1 MKKIFR
7 ILLALSSVVC
17 LVSCGGLT
25 NPQIPQS
32 VSIATDAQFK
42 ANMGTASYD
51 LSEKFGSDAL
61 LKKMQD
67 ALGSQVGIYDYNEGN
82 NVLTYMIRYPIY
94 EVPIDI
100 QSYLQNLNLDEILKS
115 SDMGLN
121 FTQEVSIPEVTQTG
135 SQTVQIDVASKI
147 RDSVSENFS
156 TSYTIA
162 VPEGLPSIP
171 GMKQN
176 TSISYILSA
185 AGAEK
190 ITVDSPAQTIEYETG
205 SAICIDISRVDPNV
219 LSDDYK
225 FSLSAAIYAKDD
237 TLKTNKLSSAN
248 VDARDGGKLLL
259 PLDVTGGIPGD
270 FFIAVDG
277 TVEGSHPADTSYAHA
292 YSMKV
297 SLTRET
303 TPTVITGIEK
313 SSADLGIESYT
324 IKDMSVSLAELEGLF
339 KNAEVGE
346 GYLALSAELPAGWQ
360 NLKATAEINING
372 AGLENLAIADVT
384 PSSKV
389 IDKKLDLSAKKID
402 LSLGRN
408 EITVTGSVGF
418 EIFGATIDLR
428 SGDLKIGY
436 EASITKLNS
445 VVIDLNSDKYSV
457 IKEKLNYSL
466 PTDGSKGS
474 VKLPSEMLN
483 YVKSIGFGE
492 LAADGKH
499 YKHKEDGTLSTEET
513 DVSEGFGIK
522 ARFVNTLPL
531 QSEINLTLSSAVF
544 NLTGANAIAISIP
557 GNTGDTYKEETWKA
571 WPSVDF
577 SALDK
582 NVDHYV
588 DMSLTAAFENDELKL
603 KDVVMGTSYKIGFE
617 LESMLY
623 DFDSV
628 VLNTSDLAYSG
639 EQSLE
644 GFDLNTMLGGM
655 GIAEN
660 DIKKLGIPSLPVYF
674 YAQTAADDGS
684 ALGNLLGKIGISG
697 DVSISYDTTTTSAEG
712 IETTETKTVN
722 LLEDANGNVKPIHT
736 VKAVKWPVSGSTID
750 AANCTFI
757 KGDNYSFSFT
767 DANDGGLAQIIS
779 SFPSNLKFKYSIGL
793 TNNGGAS
800 EITVYSSMIP
810 KVGVTEGSATTTES
824 ATSLKI
830 DMAAIL
836 PLSIKIGSDISLDIM
851 ELTDSEWNKTNAQK
865 DLLNR
870 EDASTYQEYVDYI
883 DSLESFTMSYRMNVE
898 EFISGI
904 ELGLSITDEAS
915 GLSKNV
921 PVIGSGQKEM
931 VIKGEE
937 IKRILTTY
945 PFHPSVKLTLPAN
958 TITIKRSAF
967 IKSDDAAETP
977 KIGVNVGLK
986 IKMDGDTPIT
996 VWGGK
1001 K

>member
-1 MKKIFR
+1 MKKNFR

-51 LSEKFGSDAL
+51 LSDKFGSDAL

-67 ALGSQVGIYDYNEGN
+67 ALGSQVGIYDYNKGDD
-82 NVLTYMIRYPIY
+82 VLTYMIRYPIY

-121 FTQEVSIPEVTQTG
+121 FTQEVSIPKVTKTG

-147 RDSVSENFS
+147 KESVSENFS

-171 GMKQN
+171 GKEQN
-176 TSISYILSA
+176 TSISSILSA

-190 ITVDSPAQTIEYETG
+190 IIVDSPAQIIEYETG
-205 SAICIDISRVDPNV
+205 SAICIDISRVDANA

-237 TLKTNKLSSAN
+237 TSKKNALSSAN
-248 VDARDGGKLLL
+248 VDARDGGTLLL

-292 YSMKV
+292 YSMNV
-297 SLTRET
+297 SLTPET

-324 IKDMSVSLAELEGLF
+324 IQDMSVSLAELEGLF

-372 AGLENLAIADVT
+372 AGLENLTIADVT
-384 PSSKV
+384 PSSKL

-402 LSLGRN
+402 LSLGN

-418 EIFGATIDLR
+418 EILGATIDLR
-428 SGDLKIGY
+428 SGNLEIGY

-492 LAADGKH
+492 LAADGNH
-499 YKHKEDGTLSTEET
+499 YKHKEDGTLSTE
-513 DVSEGFGIK
+513 VSEGFGIK

-531 QSEINLTLSSAVF
+531 QSDINLTLSSAVF

-557 GNTGDTYKEETWKA
+557 GNTGDTYEEKTWAA

-582 NVDHYV
+582 TVDHYV

-603 KDVVMGTSYKIGFE
+603 QDVVMGTSYKIGFE

-628 VLNTSDLAYSG
+628 VLNISDIAYSG

-644 GFDLNTMLGGM
+644 GFDLNTMLGEM
-655 GIAEN
+655 GISEG
-660 DIKKLGIPSLPVYF
+660 DIKKLGITSLPVYF
-674 YAQTAADDGS
+674 YAQTPADDKS
-684 ALGNLLGKIGISG
+684 ALGNLLGGIGISG
-697 DVSISYDTTTTSAEG
+697 DVSISYDTTTTSADG

-722 LLEDANGNVKPIHT
+722 LLADADGNVKPIRT
-736 VKAVKWPVSGSTID
+736 VDAVKWPASGSTID
-750 AANCTFI
+750 ASKCTFT

-779 SFPSNLKFKYSIGL
+779 SFPSSLKFTYSIGL
-793 TNNGGAS
+793 TNNGGPS

-810 KVGVTEGSATTTES
+810 KVDVSEGSVTTTES

-870 EDASTYQEYVDYI
+870 EDASTYQEYEDYI

-921 PVIGSGQKEM
+921 SVIGSGQKEM

>member
-1 MKKIFR
+1 MKKNFR

-51 LSEKFGSDAL
+51 LSDKFGSDAL

-82 NVLTYMIRYPIY
+82 DVLTYMIRYPVY

-121 FTQEVSIPEVTQTG
+121 FTQEVSIPKVTKTG

-147 RDSVSENFS
+147 KESVSENFS
-156 TSYTIA
+156 TSYMVA

-171 GMKQN
+171 GMEQN
-176 TSISYILSA
+176 TSISSILRA

-190 ITVDSPAQTIEYETG
+190 ITVDSPAKTIEYETG
-205 SAICIDISRVDPNV
+205 SAICIDISRVDYNA

-237 TLKTNKLSSAN
+237 TSKTKALSSAN
-248 VDARDGGKLLL
+248 VDARDGGTLLL

-270 FFIAVDG
+270 FFIFVDG

-297 SLTRET
+297 SLTPET

-324 IKDMSVSLAELEGLF
+324 IQDMSVSLAELEGLF

-346 GYLALSAELPAGWQ
+346 GYLAVSAELPAGWQ
-360 NLKATAEINING
+360 NLTATAEINIDG
-372 AGLENLAIADVT
+372 AGLENLEIADVT
-384 PSSKV
+384 PSSKF
-389 IDKKLDLSAKKID
+389 IDKKLDLRAKKID
-402 LSLGRN
+402 LSLGN

-418 EIFGATIDLR
+418 EILGATIDLR

-436 EASITKLNS
+436 EASITKLNF
-445 VVIDLNSDKYSV
+445 VVIDLNSGKYSV

-466 PTDGSKGS
+466 PTDGSTGS

-492 LAADGKH
+492 LVDGRH
-499 YKHKEDGTLSTEET
+499 YKHKEDGKLSTEET
-513 DVSEGFGIK
+513 DVSEGLGIK

-531 QSEINLTLSSAVF
+531 QSDINLTLSSTVF

-557 GNTGDTYKEETWKA
+557 GNTGDTYEEKTWAA

-582 NVDHYV
+582 TVDHYV

-603 KDVVMGTSYKIGFE
+603 QDVVMGTSYKIGFE

-628 VLNTSDLAYSG
+628 VLNISDIAYSG

-644 GFDLNTMLGGM
+644 GFDLNTMLGEM
-655 GIAEN
+655 GISEG
-660 DIKKLGIPSLPVYF
+660 DIKKLGITSLPVYF
-674 YAQTAADDGS
+674 YAQTPADDKS
-684 ALGNLLGKIGISG
+684 ALGNLLGGIGISG
-697 DVSISYDTTTTSAEG
+697 DVSISYDTTTTSADG

-722 LLEDANGNVKPIHT
+722 LLADADGNVKPIRT
-736 VKAVKWPVSGSTID
+736 VDAVKWPASGSTID
-750 AANCTFI
+750 ASKCTFT
-757 KGDNYSFSFT
+757 KDGNYSFSFT
-767 DANDGGLAQIIS
+767 DANEGGLAQIIS
-779 SFPSNLKFKYSIGL
+779 SFPSNLKFTYSIGL

-851 ELTDSEWNKTNAQK
+851 ELTDSEWSTTNAQK

-870 EDASTYQEYVDYI
+870 DGASTYQEYVDYI

-921 PVIGSGQKEM
+921 SVIGSGQKEM
-931 VIKGEE
+931 VIKGDE
-937 IKRILTTY
+937 IKSILTTY
-945 PFHPSVKLTLPAN
+945 PFHPSVKLELPAN

>member
-1 MKKIFR
+1 MKKNFR

-82 NVLTYMIRYPIY
+82 DVLTYMIRYPIY

-147 RDSVSENFS
+147 RESVSENFS

-162 VPEGLPSIP
+162 VPEGRPSIP

-176 TSISYILSA
+176 TSISSILSA

-205 SAICIDISRVDPNV
+205 SAICIDINRFDANA

-237 TLKTNKLSSAN
+237 TSKTNKLSSAN

-297 SLTRET
+297 SLTPET

-346 GYLALSAELPAGWQ
+346 GYLALSAELPAGWK
-360 NLKATAEINING
+360 NLKATAKINING

-384 PSSKV
+384 PPLKF
-389 IDKKLDLSAKKID
+389 IDKKLDLRAKKID
-402 LSLGRN
+402 LSLGK
-408 EITVTGSVGF
+408 EITVTGSVDF

-428 SGDLKIGY
+428 SGDLEIGY

-492 LAADGKH
+492 LAADGNH
-499 YKHKEDGTLSTEET
+499 YKHKEDGTLSTE
-513 DVSEGFGIK
+513 VSEGFGIK

-531 QSEINLTLSSAVF
+531 QSDINLTLSSAVF

-582 NVDHYV
+582 TVDHYV

-660 DIKKLGIPSLPVYF
+660 DIKKLRIPSLPVYF
-674 YAQTAADDGS
+674 YAQTPADDGS

-712 IETTETKTVN
+712 VETKETKTVN
-722 LLEDANGNVKPIHT
+722 LFADANGNVKPIKT

-750 AANCTFI
+750 AAKCTFTED
-757 KGDNYSFSFT
+757 GNYSFSFT
-767 DANDGGLAQIIS
+767 DADNGGLAKIIS
-779 SFPSNLKFKYSIGL
+779 NFPSNLKFTYSIGL
-793 TNNGGAS
+793 TNDGGDP

-810 KVGVTEGSATTTES
+810 KVGVTEGSVTTTES

-836 PLSIKIGSDISLDIM
+836 PLSIKIGSNISLDIM
-851 ELTDSEWNKTNAQK
+851 ELTDSEWSTTNAQK

-870 EDASTYQEYVDYI
+870 DGASTYQEYVDYI

-921 PVIGSGQKEM
+921 SVIGSGQKEM
-931 VIKGEE
+931 VIKGDE
-937 IKRILTTY
+937 IKSILTTY
-945 PFHPSVKLTLPAN
+945 PFHPSVKLELPAN

>member
-1 MKKIFR
+1 MKKNFR

-61 LKKMQD
+61 LKKMQE

-82 NVLTYMIRYPIY
+82 DVLTYMIRYPVY

-121 FTQEVSIPEVTQTG
+121 FTQEVSIPEVTKTG

-147 RDSVSENFS
+147 KESVSENFS
-156 TSYTIA
+156 TSYMVA
-162 VPEGLPSIP
+162 VPEGRPSIP
-171 GMKQN
+171 GMEQN
-176 TSISYILSA
+176 TSISSILRA

-205 SAICIDISRVDPNV
+205 SAICIDINRVDAKA

-237 TLKTNKLSSAN
+237 TSKTNALSSAN

-297 SLTRET
+297 SLTHET

-346 GYLALSAELPAGWQ
+346 GYLAVSAELPAGWK
-360 NLKATAEINING
+360 NLKATAKINING
-372 AGLENLAIADVT
+372 AGLENLAIADVKS
-384 PSSKV
+384 SSKF
-389 IDKKLDLSAKKID
+389 IDKKLDLRAKKID
-402 LSLGRN
+402 LSLGK
-408 EITVTGSVGF
+408 EITVTGSVDF

-428 SGDLKIGY
+428 SGDLEIGY

-499 YKHKEDGTLSTEET
+499 YKHKEDGTLSTE
-513 DVSEGFGIK
+513 VSEGFGIK

-531 QSEINLTLSSAVF
+531 QSDINLTLSSTVF

-557 GNTGDTYKEETWKA
+557 GNTGDTYEEKTWAA

-582 NVDHYV
+582 TVDHYV

-628 VLNTSDLAYSG
+628 VLNISDLAYSG

-644 GFDLNTMLGGM
+644 GFDLNTMLGEM
-655 GIAEN
+655 GISEG
-660 DIKKLGIPSLPVYF
+660 DIKKLGITSLPVYF
-674 YAQTAADDGS
+674 YAQTPADDKS
-684 ALGNLLGKIGISG
+684 ALGNLLGGIGISG
-697 DVSISYDTTTTSAEG
+697 DVSISYDTTTTSADG

-722 LLEDANGNVKPIHT
+722 LLADADGNVKPIHT
-736 VKAVKWPVSGSTID
+736 VKAVKWPASGSTID
-750 AANCTFI
+750 ASKCTFT
-757 KGDNYSFSFT
+757 KDGNYSFSFT

-779 SFPSNLKFKYSIGL
+779 SFPSNLKFTYSIGL

-810 KVGVTEGSATTTES
+810 KVGVTEGSVTTTES

-870 EDASTYQEYVDYI
+870 EDASTYQEYEDYI

-921 PVIGSGQKEM
+921 SVIGSGQKEM

-937 IKRILTTY
+937 IKNILTTY

-958 TITIKRSAF
+958 TIKIKRSAF

>member
-51 LSEKFGSDAL
+51 LSDKFGSDAL

-121 FTQEVSIPEVTQTG
+121 FTQEVSIPKVTQTG

-147 RDSVSENFS
+147 RESVSENFS

-171 GMKQN
+171 GKEQN
-176 TSISYILSA
+176 TSISSILSA

-190 ITVDSPAQTIEYETG
+190 ITVDSPAQTIEYETE
-205 SAICIDISRVDPNV
+205 SAICIDIYRVDANA

-237 TLKTNKLSSAN
+237 TSKTNALSFAN

-270 FFIAVDG
+270 FFIFVDG
-277 TVEGSHPADTSYAHA
+277 TVEGSHPTDASYAHA
-292 YSMKV
+292 YSMNV
-297 SLTRET
+297 SLTPET

-324 IKDMSVSLAELEGLF
+324 IQDMSVSLAELEGLF

-372 AGLENLAIADVT
+372 AGLENLTIADVT
-384 PSSKV
+384 PSSKL
-389 IDKKLDLSAKKID
+389 IDKKLDLRAKKID
-402 LSLGRN
+402 LSLGN

-428 SGDLKIGY
+428 SGDLEIGY

-445 VVIDLNSDKYSV
+445 VVIDLNSGKYSV

-466 PTDGSKGS
+466 PTDGSTGS

-492 LAADGKH
+492 LVDGRH
-499 YKHKEDGTLSTEET
+499 YKHKEDDTLSTE
-513 DVSEGFGIK
+513 VSEGFGIK

-531 QSEINLTLSSAVF
+531 QSNINLTLSSTVF

-557 GNTGDTYKEETWKA
+557 GNTGDTYQEKTWAA

-582 NVDHYV
+582 TVDHYV

-603 KDVVMGTSYKIGFE
+603 QDVVMGTSYKIGFE

-628 VLNTSDLAYSG
+628 VLNTSDIAYSG

-644 GFDLNTMLGGM
+644 GFDLNNMLGGM
-655 GIAEN
+655 GIAEE

-674 YAQTAADDGS
+674 YAQTPADDGS

-712 IETTETKTVN
+712 VETKETKTVN
-722 LLEDANGNVKPIHT
+722 LFADADGKPIHT
-736 VKAVKWPVSGSTID
+736 VKAVKWPASGSTID
-750 AANCTFI
+750 ASKCTFTED
-757 KGDNYSFSFT
+757 GNYSFSFT
-767 DANDGGLAQIIS
+767 DANNGGLAQIIS

-810 KVGVTEGSATTTES
+810 KVGVTEGSVTTTES

-851 ELTDSEWNKTNAQK
+851 KLTDSEWSTTNAQK

-904 ELGLSITDEAS
+904 ELDLSITDEAS
-915 GLSKNV
+915 GLEKNV
-921 PVIGSGQKEM
+921 SVIGSGQKEM
-931 VIKGEE
+931 VIKGDE
-937 IKRILTTY
+937 IKSILTTY
-945 PFHPSVKLTLPAN
+945 PFHPSVKLELPKN

>member
-1 MKKIFR
+1 MKKNFR

-51 LSEKFGSDAL
+51 LSDKFGSDAL

-67 ALGSQVGIYDYNEGN
+67 ALGSQVGIYDYNKGDD
-82 NVLTYMIRYPIY
+82 VLTYMIRYPIY

-121 FTQEVSIPEVTQTG
+121 FTQEVSIPKVTKTG

-147 RDSVSENFS
+147 KESVSENFS
-156 TSYTIA
+156 TSYMVS
-162 VPEGLPSIP
+162 VPEGSIP
-171 GMKQN
+171 GMEQN
-176 TSISYILSA
+176 TSISSILSA

-205 SAICIDISRVDPNV
+205 SAICIDISRVDYNV

-237 TLKTNKLSSAN
+237 TSKTKALSSAN
-248 VDARDGGKLLL
+248 VDARDGGTLLL

-270 FFIAVDG
+270 FFIFVDG

-297 SLTRET
+297 SLTPET

-324 IKDMSVSLAELEGLF
+324 IQDMSVSLAELEGLF

-346 GYLALSAELPAGWQ
+346 GYLALSAELPAGWK
-360 NLKATAEINING
+360 NLKATAKINING

-384 PSSKV
+384 PPLKF

-402 LSLGRN
+402 LSLGN

-418 EIFGATIDLR
+418 EILGATIDLR
-428 SGDLKIGY
+428 SGNLEIGY

-492 LAADGKH
+492 LAADGNH
-499 YKHKEDGTLSTEET
+499 YKHKEDGTLSTE
-513 DVSEGFGIK
+513 VSEGFGIK

-531 QSEINLTLSSAVF
+531 QSDINLTLSSAVF

-557 GNTGDTYKEETWKA
+557 GNTGDTYEEKTWAA

-582 NVDHYV
+582 TVDHYV

-603 KDVVMGTSYKIGFE
+603 QDVVMGTSYKIGFE

-639 EQSLE
+639 EQSLD
-644 GFDLNTMLGGM
+644 GFDLNNMLGGM
-655 GIAEN
+655 GIAKD
-660 DIKKLGIPSLPVYF
+660 DIKKLRIPSLPVYF
-674 YAQTAADDGS
+674 YAQTPADDGS

-712 IETTETKTVN
+712 VETKETKTVN
-722 LLEDANGNVKPIHT
+722 LFADANGNVKPIHT
-736 VKAVKWPVSGSTID
+736 VKAVKWPASGSTID
-750 AANCTFI
+750 AAKCTFTED
-757 KGDNYSFSFT
+757 GNYSFSFT
-767 DANDGGLAQIIS
+767 DANNGGLAKIIS
-779 SFPSNLKFKYSIGL
+779 NFPSNLKFTYSIGL
-793 TNNGGAS
+793 TNDGGDP

-810 KVGVTEGSATTTES
+810 KVGVTEGSVTTTES

-870 EDASTYQEYVDYI
+870 DDASTYQEYVDYI

-921 PVIGSGQKEM
+921 SVIGSGQKEM

-937 IKRILTTY
+937 IKSILTTY

-958 TITIKRSAF
+958 TIKIKRSAF

>member
-1 MKKIFR
+1 MKKNFR

-82 NVLTYMIRYPIY
+82 DVLTYMIRYPIY

-176 TSISYILSA
+176 TSISSILSA

-205 SAICIDISRVDPNV
+205 SAICIDISRVDYNA

-237 TLKTNKLSSAN
+237 TSKTKALSSAN
-248 VDARDGGKLLL
+248 VDARDGGTLLL

-270 FFIAVDG
+270 FFIFVDG

-297 SLTRET
+297 SLTPET

-324 IKDMSVSLAELEGLF
+324 IQDMSVSLAELEGLF

-346 GYLALSAELPAGWQ
+346 GYLALSAELPAGWK
-360 NLKATAEINING
+360 NLKATAKINING
-372 AGLENLAIADVT
+372 AGLENLEIADVT
-384 PSSKV
+384 PPLKF
-389 IDKKLDLSAKKID
+389 IDKKLDLRAKKID
-402 LSLGRN
+402 LSLGK

-418 EIFGATIDLR
+418 EILGATIDLC
-428 SGDLKIGY
+428 SGDLEIGY

-492 LAADGKH
+492 LAADGNH
-499 YKHKEDGTLSTEET
+499 YKHKEDGTLSTE
-513 DVSEGFGIK
+513 VSEGFGIK

-531 QSEINLTLSSAVF
+531 QSDINLTLSSAVF

-582 NVDHYV
+582 TVDHYV

-660 DIKKLGIPSLPVYF
+660 DIKKLRIPSLPVYF
-674 YAQTAADDGS
+674 YAQTPADDGS

-750 AANCTFI
+750 AANCTFT
-757 KGDNYSFSFT
+757 KDDNYSFSFT
-767 DANDGGLAQIIS
+767 DANEGGLAQIIS

-870 EDASTYQEYVDYI
+870 EDASTYQEYEDYI

>member
-1 MKKIFR
+1 MKKNFR

-67 ALGSQVGIYDYNEGN
+67 ALGSQVGIYDYNEGKD
-82 NVLTYMIRYPIY
+82 VLTYMIRYPIY

-147 RDSVSENFS
+147 RESVSENFS

-162 VPEGLPSIP
+162 VPEGLPSIS

-176 TSISYILSA
+176 TSISSILSA

-205 SAICIDISRVDPNV
+205 SAICIDINRFDANA

-237 TLKTNKLSSAN
+237 TSKTNKLSSAN

-297 SLTRET
+297 SLTPET

-324 IKDMSVSLAELEGLF
+324 IQDMSVSLAELEGLF

-346 GYLALSAELPAGWQ
+346 GYLAVSAELPAGWQ
-360 NLKATAEINING
+360 NLTATAEINIDG
-372 AGLENLAIADVT
+372 AGLENLAIADVK
-384 PSSKV
+384 PSSKF

-402 LSLGRN
+402 LSLGN

-418 EIFGATIDLR
+418 EILGATIDLR
-428 SGDLKIGY
+428 SGNLEIGY

-474 VKLPSEMLN
+474 VKLPLQMLN

-492 LAADGKH
+492 LAADGNH
-499 YKHKEDGTLSTEET
+499 YKHKEDGTLSTDET

-531 QSEINLTLSSAVF
+531 QSDINLTLSSTVF

-557 GNTGDTYKEETWKA
+557 GNTGDTYEEKTWAA

-582 NVDHYV
+582 TVDHYV

-628 VLNTSDLAYSG
+628 VLNISDLAYSG
-639 EQSLE
+639 EQSLK
-644 GFDLNTMLGGM
+644 GFDLNNMLGGM
-655 GIAEN
+655 GIAEE

-674 YAQTAADDGS
+674 YAQTPADDGS

-712 IETTETKTVN
+712 VETKTVN
-722 LLEDANGNVKPIHT
+722 LLADADGKPIHT
-736 VKAVKWPVSGSTID
+736 VKAVKWPASGSTID
-750 AANCTFI
+750 ASKCTFTED
-757 KGDNYSFSFT
+757 GNYSFSFT
-767 DANDGGLAQIIS
+767 DANNGGLAQIIS

-810 KVGVTEGSATTTES
+810 KVGVTEGSVTTTES

-836 PLSIKIGSDISLDIM
+836 PLSIKIGNDISLDIM

-870 EDASTYQEYVDYI
+870 EDASTYQEYEDYI

-904 ELGLSITDEAS
+904 ELDLSITDEAS
-915 GLSKNV
+915 GLEKNV

-937 IKRILTTY
+937 IKSILTTY

>member
-1 MKKIFR
+1 MKKNFR

-67 ALGSQVGIYDYNEGN
+67 ALGSQVGIYDYNESN
-82 NVLTYMIRYPIY
+82 DVLTYMIRYPIY

-147 RDSVSENFS
+147 RESVSENFS

-171 GMKQN
+171 GKEQN
-176 TSISYILSA
+176 TSISSILSA

-205 SAICIDISRVDPNV
+205 SAICIDISRVDYNA

-237 TLKTNKLSSAN
+237 TSKTKALSSAN

-270 FFIAVDG
+270 FFIFVDG

-297 SLTRET
+297 SLTPET

-324 IKDMSVSLAELEGLF
+324 IQDMSVSLAELEGLF

-346 GYLALSAELPAGWQ
+346 GYLAVSAELPAGWQ
-360 NLKATAEINING
+360 NLTATAEINIDG
-372 AGLENLAIADVT
+372 AGLENLEIADVT
-384 PSSKV
+384 PSSKF
-389 IDKKLDLSAKKID
+389 IDKKLGLSTKKID
-402 LSLGRN
+402 LSLGN

-418 EIFGATIDLR
+418 EILGATIDLR
-428 SGDLKIGY
+428 SGNLEIGY

-492 LAADGKH
+492 LAADGNH
-499 YKHKEDGTLSTEET
+499 YKHKEDGTLSTE
-513 DVSEGFGIK
+513 VSEGFGIK

-531 QSEINLTLSSAVF
+531 QSDINLTLSSTVF

-557 GNTGDTYKEETWKA
+557 GNTGDTYKEETWAA

-582 NVDHYV
+582 TVDHYV

-628 VLNTSDLAYSG
+628 VLNISDLAYSG

-655 GIAEN
+655 GIAE
-660 DIKKLGIPSLPVYF
+660 DGIKKLGITSLPVYF
-674 YAQTAADDGS
+674 YAQTPENDSS
-684 ALGNLLGKIGISG
+684 ALGKLLGGIGISG
-697 DVSISYDTTTTSAEG
+697 DVSISYDTTTTSADG
-712 IETTETKTVN
+712 KETTETKTVN
-722 LLEDANGNVKPIHT
+722 LLADADGNVKPIRT
-736 VKAVKWPVSGSTID
+736 VDAVKWPASGSTID
-750 AANCTFI
+750 ASKCTFTED
-757 KGDNYSFSFT
+757 GNYSFSFT
-767 DANDGGLAQIIS
+767 DADNGGLAKIIS
-779 SFPSNLKFKYSIGL
+779 NFPSNLKFTYSIGL
-793 TNNGGAS
+793 TNDGGDP

-810 KVGVTEGSATTTES
+810 KVGVTEGSVTTTES

-836 PLSIKIGSDISLDIM
+836 PLSIKIGNDISLDIM

-870 EDASTYQEYVDYI
+870 EDASTYQEYEDYI

-945 PFHPSVKLTLPAN
+945 PFHPSVKLELPAN

>member
-1 MKKIFR
+1 MKKNFR

-51 LSEKFGSDAL
+51 LSDKFGSDAL

-67 ALGSQVGIYDYNEGN
+67 ALGSQVGIYDYNEEGN
-82 NVLTYMIRYPIY
+82 DVLTYMIRYPVY

-121 FTQEVSIPEVTQTG
+121 FTQEVSIPKVTKTG

-147 RDSVSENFS
+147 KESVSENFS
-156 TSYTIA
+156 TSYMVA

-171 GMKQN
+171 GMEQN
-176 TSISYILSA
+176 TSISSILRA

-205 SAICIDISRVDPNV
+205 SAICIDISRVDYNV

-237 TLKTNKLSSAN
+237 TSKTKALSSAN
-248 VDARDGGKLLL
+248 VDARDGGTLLL

-270 FFIAVDG
+270 FFIFVDG

-297 SLTRET
+297 SLTPET

-324 IKDMSVSLAELEGLF
+324 IQDMSVSLAELEGLF

-346 GYLALSAELPAGWQ
+346 GYLAVSAELPAGWQ
-360 NLKATAEINING
+360 NLTATAEINIDG
-372 AGLENLAIADVT
+372 AGLENLEIADVK
-384 PSSKV
+384 PSSKF
-389 IDKKLDLSAKKID
+389 IDKKLDLRAKKID
-402 LSLGRN
+402 LSLGN

-418 EIFGATIDLR
+418 EILGATIDLR
-428 SGDLKIGY
+428 SGNLEIGY

-474 VKLPSEMLN
+474 VKLPLQMLN

-492 LAADGKH
+492 LAADGNH
-499 YKHKEDGTLSTEET
+499 YKHKEDGTLSTDET

-531 QSEINLTLSSAVF
+531 QSDINLTLSSTVF

-557 GNTGDTYKEETWKA
+557 GNTGDTYEEKTWAA

-582 NVDHYV
+582 TVDHYV

-603 KDVVMGTSYKIGFE
+603 QDVVMGTSYKIGFE

-628 VLNTSDLAYSG
+628 VLNISDIAYSG

-644 GFDLNTMLGGM
+644 GFDLNTMLGEM
-655 GIAEN
+655 GISEG
-660 DIKKLGIPSLPVYF
+660 DIKKLGITSLPVYF
-674 YAQTAADDGS
+674 YAQTPENDSS
-684 ALGNLLGKIGISG
+684 ALGKLLGGIGISG
-697 DVSISYDTTTTSAEG
+697 DVSISYDTTTTSADG
-712 IETTETKTVN
+712 IETKKTETVN
-722 LLEDANGNVKPIHT
+722 LLADADGNVKPIHT

-750 AANCTFI
+750 AAKCTFTED
-757 KGDNYSFSFT
+757 GNYSFSFT
-767 DANDGGLAQIIS
+767 DADNGGLAKIIS
-779 SFPSNLKFKYSIGL
+779 NFPSNLKFTYSIGL
-793 TNNGGAS
+793 TNDGGDP

-810 KVGVTEGSATTTES
+810 KVGVTEGSVTTTES
-824 ATSLKI
+824 ATSLRI

-836 PLSIKIGSDISLDIM
+836 PLSIKIGSNISLDIM

-937 IKRILTTY
+937 IKNILTTY
-945 PFHPSVKLTLPAN
+945 PFHPSVKLELPAN

>member
-51 LSEKFGSDAL
+51 LSDKFGSDAL

-82 NVLTYMIRYPIY
+82 NVLTYMIRYPVY

-147 RDSVSENFS
+147 RESVSENFS

-171 GMKQN
+171 GMEQN
-176 TSISYILSA
+176 TSISSILSA

-190 ITVDSPAQTIEYETG
+190 IIVDSPAQIIEYETG
-205 SAICIDISRVDPNV
+205 SAICIDISRVDANA

-237 TLKTNKLSSAN
+237 TSKTNKLSSAN

-277 TVEGSHPADTSYAHA
+277 TVEGSHPADTSYVHA
-292 YSMKV
+292 YSMNV
-297 SLTRET
+297 SLTPET

-346 GYLALSAELPAGWQ
+346 GYLALSAELPAGWK

-384 PSSKV
+384 PPLKF
-389 IDKKLDLSAKKID
+389 IDKKLDLRAKKID
-402 LSLGRN
+402 LSLGK

-418 EIFGATIDLR
+418 EILGATIDLR
-428 SGDLKIGY
+428 SGNLEIGY

-531 QSEINLTLSSAVF
+531 QSDINLTLSSAVF

-582 NVDHYV
+582 TVDHYV

-628 VLNTSDLAYSG
+628 VLNTSDIAYSG

-660 DIKKLGIPSLPVYF
+660 DIKKLRIPSLPVYF
-674 YAQTAADDGS
+674 YAQTPAVDGS
-684 ALGNLLGKIGISG
+684 ALGKLLGGIGISG
-697 DVSISYDTTTTSAEG
+697 DVSISYDTTTTSADG
-712 IETTETKTVN
+712 KETTETKTVN
-722 LLEDANGNVKPIHT
+722 LLADANGNVEPIYT

-750 AANCTFI
+750 AAKCTFTED
-757 KGDNYSFSFT
+757 GNYSFSFT
-767 DANDGGLAQIIS
+767 DADNGGLAKIIS
-779 SFPSNLKFKYSIGL
+779 SFPSNLKFTYSIGL
-793 TNNGGAS
+793 TNDGGDP

-810 KVGVTEGSATTTES
+810 KVGVTEGSVTTTES

-836 PLSIKIGSDISLDIM
+836 PLSIKIGSNISLDIM
-851 ELTDSEWNKTNAQK
+851 ELTDSEWSTTNAQK

-870 EDASTYQEYVDYI
+870 DGASTYQEYVDYI

-945 PFHPSVKLTLPAN
+945 PFHPSVKLELPAN

>member
-1 MKKIFR
+1 MKKNFR

-82 NVLTYMIRYPIY
+82 DVLTYMIRYPIY

-162 VPEGLPSIP
+162 VPEGRPSIP

-176 TSISYILSA
+176 TSISSILSA

-205 SAICIDISRVDPNV
+205 SAICIDINRFDANA

-237 TLKTNKLSSAN
+237 TSKTNKLSSAN

-297 SLTRET
+297 SLTPET

-346 GYLALSAELPAGWQ
+346 GYLALSAELPAGWK
-360 NLKATAEINING
+360 NLKATAKINING

-384 PSSKV
+384 PPLKF
-389 IDKKLDLSAKKID
+389 IDKKLDLRAKKID
-402 LSLGRN
+402 LSLGK
-408 EITVTGSVGF
+408 EITVTGSVDF

-428 SGDLKIGY
+428 SGDLEIGY

-492 LAADGKH
+492 LAADGNH
-499 YKHKEDGTLSTEET
+499 YKHKEDGTLSTE
-513 DVSEGFGIK
+513 VSEGFGIK

-531 QSEINLTLSSAVF
+531 QSDINLTLSSAVF

-582 NVDHYV
+582 TVDHYV

-655 GIAEN
+655 GIAE
-660 DIKKLGIPSLPVYF
+660 DGIKKLGITSLPVYF
-674 YAQTAADDGS
+674 YAQTPADDGS
-684 ALGNLLGKIGISG
+684 ALGNLLGKIEISG
-697 DVSISYDTTTTSAEG
+697 DVSISYDTTTTSADG
-712 IETTETKTVN
+712 KETTETKTVN
-722 LLEDANGNVKPIHT
+722 LLKDADGNVKPIRT
-736 VKAVKWPVSGSTID
+736 VDAVKWPASGATID
-750 AANCTFI
+750 ASKCTFT
-757 KGDNYSFSFT
+757 KDDNYSFSFT
-767 DANDGGLAQIIS
+767 DANEGGLAQIIS
-779 SFPSNLKFKYSIGL
+779 SFPSNLKFTYSIGL

-810 KVGVTEGSATTTES
+810 KVDVSEGSVTTTES

-931 VIKGEE
+931 VIKGDE
-937 IKRILTTY
+937 IKSILTTY
-945 PFHPSVKLTLPAN
+945 PFHPSVKLELPAN

>member
-51 LSEKFGSDAL
+51 LSDKFGSDAL

-147 RDSVSENFS
+147 RESVSENFS

-171 GMKQN
+171 GKEQN
-176 TSISYILSA
+176 TSISSILSA

-190 ITVDSPAQTIEYETG
+190 IIVDSPAQIIEYETG
-205 SAICIDISRVDPNV
+205 SAICIDISRVDANA

-237 TLKTNKLSSAN
+237 TSKKNALSSAN
-248 VDARDGGKLLL
+248 VDARDGGTLLL

-292 YSMKV
+292 YSMNV
-297 SLTRET
+297 SLTPET

-324 IKDMSVSLAELEGLF
+324 IQDMSVSLAELEGLF

-360 NLKATAEINING
+360 NLKATAKINING
-372 AGLENLAIADVT
+372 AGLENLAIADVK
-384 PSSKV
+384 PSSKF

-402 LSLGRN
+402 LSLGK

-418 EIFGATIDLR
+418 DILGATIDLR
-428 SGDLKIGY
+428 SGNLEIGY

-445 VVIDLNSDKYSV
+445 VVIDLNSGKYSV

-474 VKLPSEMLN
+474 VKLPSQMLN

-492 LAADGKH
+492 LAADGRH
-499 YKHKEDGTLSTEET
+499 YKHKEDGKLST
-513 DVSEGFGIK
+513 DVSEGLGIK

-531 QSEINLTLSSAVF
+531 QSAINLTLSSTVF
-544 NLTGANAIAISIP
+544 NLTGANAIEISIP
-557 GNTGDTYKEETWKA
+557 GNTGDTYEEKTWAA

-582 NVDHYV
+582 TVDHYV

-603 KDVVMGTSYKIGFE
+603 QDVVMGTSYKIGFE

-628 VLNTSDLAYSG
+628 VLNTSDIAYSG

-655 GIAEN
+655 GIAKE
-660 DIKKLGIPSLPVYF
+660 DIKKLGITSLPVYF
-674 YAQTAADDGS
+674 YAQTPADDGS
-684 ALGNLLGKIGISG
+684 ALGNLLGGIGISG
-697 DVSISYDTTTTSAEG
+697 EVSISYDTTTTSADG
-712 IETTETKTVN
+712 IETKKTETVN
-722 LLEDANGNVKPIHT
+722 LLADADGNVKPIHT

-750 AANCTFI
+750 AASCTFI
-757 KGDNYSFSFT
+757 KKDNYSFSFT
-767 DANDGGLAQIIS
+767 DADDGGLAQIIS
-779 SFPSNLKFKYSIGL
+779 SFPSNLKFTYSIGL
-793 TNNGGAS
+793 TNTGGAS

-810 KVGVTEGSATTTES
+810 KVGVTEGSVTTTES

-904 ELGLSITDEAS
+904 ELGLNITDKAS
-915 GLSKNV
+915 RLSKNV

-937 IKRILTTY
+937 IKSILTTY

>member
-51 LSEKFGSDAL
+51 LSDKFGSDAL

-67 ALGSQVGIYDYNEGN
+67 ALGSQVGIYDYNEGKD
-82 NVLTYMIRYPIY
+82 VLTYMIRYPIY

-147 RDSVSENFS
+147 RESVSENFS

-162 VPEGLPSIP
+162 VPEGLPSTP

-176 TSISYILSA
+176 TSISSILSA

-205 SAICIDISRVDPNV
+205 SAICIDINRFDAYA

-237 TLKTNKLSSAN
+237 TSKTNKLSSAN

-297 SLTRET
+297 SLTPET

-346 GYLALSAELPAGWQ
+346 GYLALSAELPAGWK
-360 NLKATAEINING
+360 NLKATAKINING
-372 AGLENLAIADVT
+372 AGLENLEIADVT
-384 PSSKV
+384 PPLKF
-389 IDKKLDLSAKKID
+389 IDKKLDLRAKKID
-402 LSLGRN
+402 LSLGK

-418 EIFGATIDLR
+418 EILGATIDLR
-428 SGDLKIGY
+428 SGDLEIGY

-466 PTDGSKGS
+466 PTDGSTGS

-655 GIAEN
+655 GIAKD
-660 DIKKLGIPSLPVYF
+660 DIKKLRIPSLPVYF
-674 YAQTAADDGS
+674 YAQTPADDGS

-736 VKAVKWPVSGSTID
+736 VKAVKWPASGSTID
-750 AANCTFI
+750 ASKCTFT
-757 KGDNYSFSFT
+757 KDGNYSFSFT

-779 SFPSNLKFKYSIGL
+779 SFPSNLKFTYSIGL
-793 TNNGGAS
+793 TNTGGAS

-810 KVGVTEGSATTTES
+810 KVGVTEGSVTTTES

-945 PFHPSVKLTLPAN
+945 PFHPSVKLELPAN

>member
-51 LSEKFGSDAL
+51 LSDKFGSDAL

-147 RDSVSENFS
+147 RESVSENFS

-171 GMKQN
+171 GKEQN
-176 TSISYILSA
+176 TSISSILSA

-205 SAICIDISRVDPNV
+205 SAICIDINRVDANA

-237 TLKTNKLSSAN
+237 TSKTNKLSSAN

-277 TVEGSHPADTSYAHA
+277 TVEGSHPTDASYAHA

-297 SLTRET
+297 SLTHET

-346 GYLALSAELPAGWQ
+346 GYLALSAELPAGWK
-360 NLKATAEINING
+360 NLKATAKINING
-372 AGLENLAIADVT
+372 AGLENLTIADVT
-384 PSSKV
+384 PSSKL
-389 IDKKLDLSAKKID
+389 IDKKLDLRAKKID
-402 LSLGRN
+402 LSLGN

-445 VVIDLNSDKYSV
+445 VVIDLNSGKYSV

-492 LAADGKH
+492 LAADGNH
-499 YKHKEDGTLSTEET
+499 YKHKEDGTLSTE
-513 DVSEGFGIK
+513 VSEGFGIK

-531 QSEINLTLSSAVF
+531 QSNINLTLSSTVF

-557 GNTGDTYKEETWKA
+557 GNTGDTYQEKTWAA

-582 NVDHYV
+582 TVDHYV

-628 VLNTSDLAYSG
+628 VLNTSDIAYSG

-644 GFDLNTMLGGM
+644 GFDLNNMLGGM
-655 GIAEN
+655 GIAEE

-674 YAQTAADDGS
+674 YAQTPADDGS

-712 IETTETKTVN
+712 VETKTVN
-722 LLEDANGNVKPIHT
+722 LLADADGKPIHT
-736 VKAVKWPVSGSTID
+736 VKAVKWPASGSTID
-750 AANCTFI
+750 ASKCTFTED
-757 KGDNYSFSFT
+757 GNYSFSFT
-767 DANDGGLAQIIS
+767 DANNGGLAQIIS

-810 KVGVTEGSATTTES
+810 KVGVTEGSVTTTES

-945 PFHPSVKLTLPAN
+945 PFHPSVKLELPAN

>member
-1 MKKIFR
+1 MKKNFR

-67 ALGSQVGIYDYNEGN
+67 ALGSQVGIYDYNEGKD
-82 NVLTYMIRYPIY
+82 VLTYMIRYPIY

-147 RDSVSENFS
+147 RESVSENFS

-162 VPEGLPSIP
+162 VPEGLPSSP

-176 TSISYILSA
+176 TSISSILSA

-205 SAICIDISRVDPNV
+205 SAICIDINRFDTNA

-237 TLKTNKLSSAN
+237 TSKTNKLSSAN

-297 SLTRET
+297 SLTPET

-346 GYLALSAELPAGWQ
+346 GYLALSAELPAGWK
-360 NLKATAEINING
+360 NLKATAKINING
-372 AGLENLAIADVT
+372 AGLENLEIADVT
-384 PSSKV
+384 PPLKF
-389 IDKKLDLSAKKID
+389 IDKKLDLRAKKID
-402 LSLGRN
+402 LSLGK

-428 SGDLKIGY
+428 SGDLEIGY

-466 PTDGSKGS
+466 PTDGSTGS

-674 YAQTAADDGS
+674 YAQTPADDGS

-750 AANCTFI
+750 AANCTFT
-757 KGDNYSFSFT
+757 KDGNYSFSFT
-767 DANDGGLAQIIS
+767 DANAGGLAQIIS
-779 SFPSNLKFKYSIGL
+779 SFPSNLKFTYSIGL

-810 KVGVTEGSATTTES
+810 KVGVTEGSVTTTES

-836 PLSIKIGSDISLDIM
+836 PLSIEIGSDISLDIM

-870 EDASTYQEYVDYI
+870 DDASTYQEYVDYI

-921 PVIGSGQKEM
+921 SVIGSGQKEM

-937 IKRILTTY
+937 IKSILTTY

-958 TITIKRSAF
+958 TIKIKRSAF

>member
-1 MKKIFR
+1 MKKNFR

-51 LSEKFGSDAL
+51 LSKNFGSDAL
-61 LKKMQD
+61 LKKMQE

-82 NVLTYMIRYPIY
+82 DVLTYMIRYPVY

-121 FTQEVSIPEVTQTG
+121 FTQEVSIPKVTKTG

-147 RDSVSENFS
+147 KESVSENFS
-156 TSYTIA
+156 TSYMVA

-171 GMKQN
+171 GMEQN
-176 TSISYILSA
+176 TSISSILRE

-205 SAICIDISRVDPNV
+205 SAICIDISRVDLNA

-225 FSLSAAIYAKDD
+225 FSLSAAIYAKGD
-237 TLKTNKLSSAN
+237 TSKTNKLSSAN

-270 FFIAVDG
+270 FFIFVDG

-297 SLTRET
+297 SLTPET

-346 GYLALSAELPAGWQ
+346 GYLAVSAELPAGWQ
-360 NLKATAEINING
+360 NLTATAEINIDG
-372 AGLENLAIADVT
+372 AGLENLAIADVK
-384 PSSKV
+384 PPLKF

-402 LSLGRN
+402 LSLGN

-418 EIFGATIDLR
+418 EILGATIDLR
-428 SGDLKIGY
+428 SGNLEIGY
-436 EASITKLNS
+436 KASITKLNS

-499 YKHKEDGTLSTEET
+499 YKHKEDGTLSTE
-513 DVSEGFGIK
+513 VSEGFGIK

-531 QSEINLTLSSAVF
+531 QSDINLTLSSTVF

-557 GNTGDTYKEETWKA
+557 GNTGETYEEKTWAA

-582 NVDHYV
+582 TVDHYV

-628 VLNTSDLAYSG
+628 VLNISDLAYSG

-644 GFDLNTMLGGM
+644 GFDLNTMLGEM
-655 GIAEN
+655 GISEG
-660 DIKKLGIPSLPVYF
+660 DIKKLGITSLPVYF
-674 YAQTAADDGS
+674 YAQTPADDKS
-684 ALGNLLGKIGISG
+684 ALGNLLGGIGISG
-697 DVSISYDTTTTSAEG
+697 DVSISYDTTTTSADG

-722 LLEDANGNVKPIHT
+722 LLADADGNVKPIRT
-736 VKAVKWPVSGSTID
+736 VDAVKWPASGSTID
-750 AANCTFI
+750 ASKCTFT
-757 KGDNYSFSFT
+757 KDGNYSFSFT

-870 EDASTYQEYVDYI
+870 EDASTYQEYEDYI

-921 PVIGSGQKEM
+921 SVIGSGQKEM

-937 IKRILTTY
+937 IKNILTTY

>member
-1 MKKIFR
+1 MKKNFR

-67 ALGSQVGIYDYNEGN
+67 ALGSQVGIYDYNEGKD
-82 NVLTYMIRYPIY
+82 VLTYMIRYPVY

-147 RDSVSENFS
+147 RESVSENFS
-156 TSYTIA
+156 TSYMVA

-171 GMKQN
+171 GKEQN
-176 TSISYILSA
+176 TSISSILRE

-190 ITVDSPAQTIEYETG
+190 ITVDSPAQIIEYETG
-205 SAICIDISRVDPNV
+205 SAICIDISRVDYKA

-237 TLKTNKLSSAN
+237 TSKTKALSSAN
-248 VDARDGGKLLL
+248 VDARDGGTLLL

-270 FFIAVDG
+270 FFIFVDG

-297 SLTRET
+297 SLTPET

-346 GYLALSAELPAGWQ
+346 GYLAVSAELPAGWQ
-360 NLKATAEINING
+360 NLTATAEINIDG
-372 AGLENLAIADVT
+372 AGLENLAIADVK
-384 PSSKV
+384 PSSKF

-402 LSLGRN
+402 LSLGN

-418 EIFGATIDLR
+418 EILGATIDLR
-428 SGDLKIGY
+428 SGNLEIGY

-474 VKLPSEMLN
+474 VKLPLQMLN

-492 LAADGKH
+492 LAADGNH
-499 YKHKEDGTLSTEET
+499 YKHKEDGTLSTDET

-531 QSEINLTLSSAVF
+531 QSDINLTLSSTVF

-557 GNTGDTYKEETWKA
+557 GNTGDTYEEKTWAA

-582 NVDHYV
+582 TVDHYV

-628 VLNTSDLAYSG
+628 VLNISDIAYSG

-644 GFDLNTMLGGM
+644 GFDLNTMLGEM
-655 GIAEN
+655 GISEG
-660 DIKKLGIPSLPVYF
+660 DIKKLGITSLPVYF
-674 YAQTAADDGS
+674 YAQTPADDGS

-697 DVSISYDTTTTSAEG
+697 DVSISYDTTTTSAE
-712 IETTETKTVN
+712 VN

-757 KGDNYSFSFT
+757 KEGNYSFSFT
-767 DANDGGLAQIIS
+767 DANDGGLAKIIS
-779 SFPSNLKFKYSIGL
+779 SFPSNLKFTYSIGL

-810 KVGVTEGSATTTES
+810 KVGVTEGSVTTTES

-870 EDASTYQEYVDYI
+870 DGASTYQEYVDYI

-921 PVIGSGQKEM
+921 SVIGSGQKEM
-931 VIKGEE
+931 VIKGDE
-937 IKRILTTY
+937 IKSILTTY
-945 PFHPSVKLTLPAN
+945 PFHPSVKLELPAN

>member
-1 MKKIFR
+1 MKKNFR

-51 LSEKFGSDAL
+51 LSKNFGSDAL
-61 LKKMQD
+61 LKKMQE

-82 NVLTYMIRYPIY
+82 DVLTYMIRYPVY

-147 RDSVSENFS
+147 RESVSENFS

-171 GMKQN
+171 GRKQN
-176 TSISYILSA
+176 TSISSILSE

-205 SAICIDISRVDPNV
+205 SAICIDINRFDTNV

-237 TLKTNKLSSAN
+237 TSKTKALSSAN

-297 SLTRET
+297 SLTPET

-346 GYLALSAELPAGWQ
+346 GYLALSAELPAGWK
-360 NLKATAEINING
+360 NLKATAKINING
-372 AGLENLAIADVT
+372 AGLENLAIADVK
-384 PSSKV
+384 PSSKF
-389 IDKKLDLSAKKID
+389 IDKKLYLSAKKID
-402 LSLGRN
+402 LSLGK

-418 EIFGATIDLR
+418 EILGATIDLR
-428 SGDLKIGY
+428 SGNLEIGY

-474 VKLPSEMLN
+474 VKLPLQMLN

-492 LAADGKH
+492 LAADGNH
-499 YKHKEDGTLSTEET
+499 YKHKEDGTLSTDET

-531 QSEINLTLSSAVF
+531 QSDINLTLSSTVF

-582 NVDHYV
+582 TVDHYV

-603 KDVVMGTSYKIGFE
+603 QDVVMGTSYKIGFE

-628 VLNTSDLAYSG
+628 VLNISDIAYSG

-674 YAQTAADDGS
+674 YAQKPADDGS

-810 KVGVTEGSATTTES
+810 KVGVTEGSVTTTES

-836 PLSIKIGSDISLDIM
+836 PLSIEIGSDISLDIM
-851 ELTDSEWNKTNAQK
+851 ELTDSEWNTTNAQK

-870 EDASTYQEYVDYI
+870 DDGSTYQEYVDYI

-921 PVIGSGQKEM
+921 SVIGSGQKEM

-937 IKRILTTY
+937 IKSILTTY

-958 TITIKRSAF
+958 TIKIKRSAF

>member
-1 MKKIFR
+1 MKKNFR

-51 LSEKFGSDAL
+51 LSDKFGSDAL

-67 ALGSQVGIYDYNEGN
+67 ALGSQVGIYDYNEGKD
-82 NVLTYMIRYPIY
+82 VLTYMIRYPVY

-121 FTQEVSIPEVTQTG
+121 FTQEVSIPKVTQTG

-147 RDSVSENFS
+147 RESVSENFS

-171 GMKQN
+171 GKEQN
-176 TSISYILSA
+176 TSISSILSA

-205 SAICIDISRVDPNV
+205 SAICIDINRFDANT

-237 TLKTNKLSSAN
+237 TSKTNKLSSAN

-346 GYLALSAELPAGWQ
+346 GYLALSAELPAGWK
-360 NLKATAEINING
+360 NLKATAKINING
-372 AGLENLAIADVT
+372 AGLENLAIADVKS
-384 PSSKV
+384 SSKF
-389 IDKKLDLSAKKID
+389 IDKKLDLRAKKID
-402 LSLGRN
+402 LSLGK
-408 EITVTGSVGF
+408 EITVTGSVDF

-428 SGDLKIGY
+428 SGDLEIGY

-492 LAADGKH
+492 LAADGNH
-499 YKHKEDGTLSTEET
+499 YKHKEDGTLSTE
-513 DVSEGFGIK
+513 VSEGFGIK

-531 QSEINLTLSSAVF
+531 QSDINLTLSSAVF

-582 NVDHYV
+582 TVDHYV

-639 EQSLE
+639 EQSLD

-655 GIAEN
+655 GIAKD
-660 DIKKLGIPSLPVYF
+660 DIKKLRIPSLPVYF
-674 YAQTAADDGS
+674 YAQTPADDGS
-684 ALGNLLGKIGISG
+684 ALGNLLGGIGISG
-697 DVSISYDTTTTSAEG
+697 DVSISYDTTTTSADG

-722 LLEDANGNVKPIHT
+722 LLADADGNVKPIRT
-736 VKAVKWPVSGSTID
+736 VDAVKWPASGSTID
-750 AANCTFI
+750 ASKCTFT
-757 KGDNYSFSFT
+757 KDGNYSFRFT

-793 TNNGGAS
+793 TSNGGAS

-810 KVGVTEGSATTTES
+810 KVGVTEGSVTTTES

-921 PVIGSGQKEM
+921 SVIGSGQKEM

>member
-51 LSEKFGSDAL
+51 LSKNFGSDAL
-61 LKKMQD
+61 LKKMQE

-82 NVLTYMIRYPIY
+82 DVLTYMIRYPVY

-121 FTQEVSIPEVTQTG
+121 FTQEVSIPKVTKTG

-147 RDSVSENFS
+147 KESVSENFS
-156 TSYTIA
+156 TSYMVA

-171 GMKQN
+171 GMEQN
-176 TSISYILSA
+176 TSISSILRA

-205 SAICIDISRVDPNV
+205 SAICIDISRVDYNA

-237 TLKTNKLSSAN
+237 TSKTKALSSAN
-248 VDARDGGKLLL
+248 VDARAGGTLLL

-270 FFIAVDG
+270 FFIFVDG

-297 SLTRET
+297 SLTPET

-346 GYLALSAELPAGWQ
+346 GYLAVSAELPAGWQ
-360 NLKATAEINING
+360 NLTATAEINIDG
-372 AGLENLAIADVT
+372 AGLENLAIADVK
-384 PSSKV
+384 PSSKF

-402 LSLGRN
+402 LSLGN

-418 EIFGATIDLR
+418 EILGATIDLR
-428 SGDLKIGY
+428 SGNLEIGY

-466 PTDGSKGS
+466 PTDGSTGS

-492 LAADGKH
+492 LAADGNH
-499 YKHKEDGTLSTEET
+499 YKHKEDGTLSTDET

-531 QSEINLTLSSAVF
+531 QSDINLTLSSTVF

-557 GNTGDTYKEETWKA
+557 GNTGDTYEEKTWAA

-582 NVDHYV
+582 TVDHYV

-603 KDVVMGTSYKIGFE
+603 QDVVMGTSYKIGFE

-628 VLNTSDLAYSG
+628 VLNISDIAYSG

-644 GFDLNTMLGGM
+644 GFDLNTMLGEM
-655 GIAEN
+655 GISEG
-660 DIKKLGIPSLPVYF
+660 DIKKLGITSLPVYF
-674 YAQTAADDGS
+674 YAQTPADDKS
-684 ALGNLLGKIGISG
+684 ALGNLLGGIRISG
-697 DVSISYDTTTTSAEG
+697 DVSISYDTTTTSADG

-722 LLEDANGNVKPIHT
+722 LLEDADGNVKSINT
-736 VKAVKWPVSGSTID
+736 VKAVEWPASGSTID
-750 AANCTFI
+750 ASKCTFT
-757 KGDNYSFSFT
+757 KDGNYSFSFT
-767 DANDGGLAQIIS
+767 DANEGGLAQIIS
-779 SFPSNLKFKYSIGL
+779 SFPSNLKFTYSIGL

-810 KVGVTEGSATTTES
+810 KVDVSEGSVTTTES

-851 ELTDSEWNKTNAQK
+851 ELADSEWSTTNAQK

-870 EDASTYQEYVDYI
+870 DDASTYQEYEDYI

-904 ELGLSITDEAS
+904 ELGLSITDKAS

-921 PVIGSGQKEM
+921 SVIGSGQKEM

-937 IKRILTTY
+937 IKSILTTY
-945 PFHPSVKLTLPAN
+945 PFHPSVKLELPAK

>member
-1 MKKIFR
+1 MKKNFR

-51 LSEKFGSDAL
+51 LSKNFGSDAL
-61 LKKMQD
+61 LKKMQE

-82 NVLTYMIRYPIY
+82 DVLTYMIRYPVY

-121 FTQEVSIPEVTQTG
+121 FTQEVSIPKVTKTG

-147 RDSVSENFS
+147 KESVSENFS
-156 TSYTIA
+156 TSYMVA

-171 GMKQN
+171 GMEQN
-176 TSISYILSA
+176 TSISSILRA

-205 SAICIDISRVDPNV
+205 SAICIDISRVDDNA

-237 TLKTNKLSSAN
+237 TSKTKALSSAN
-248 VDARDGGKLLL
+248 VDARDGGTLLL

-270 FFIAVDG
+270 FFIFVDG

-297 SLTRET
+297 SLTPET

-324 IKDMSVSLAELEGLF
+324 IQDMSVSLAELEGLF

-346 GYLALSAELPAGWQ
+346 GYLAVSAELPAGWQ
-360 NLKATAEINING
+360 NLTATAEINIDG
-372 AGLENLAIADVT
+372 AGLENLAIADVKS
-384 PSSKV
+384 SSKF
-389 IDKKLDLSAKKID
+389 IDKKLDLRAKKID
-402 LSLGRN
+402 LSLGK

-428 SGDLKIGY
+428 SGDLEIGY

-474 VKLPSEMLN
+474 VKLPSEMFN

-492 LAADGKH
+492 LAADGNH
-499 YKHKEDGTLSTEET
+499 YKHKEDGTLSTE
-513 DVSEGFGIK
+513 VSEGFGIK

-531 QSEINLTLSSAVF
+531 QSDINLTLSSAVF

-582 NVDHYV
+582 TVDHYV

-603 KDVVMGTSYKIGFE
+603 QDVVMGTSYKIGFE

-628 VLNTSDLAYSG
+628 VLNISDLAYSG

-655 GIAEN
+655 GIAE
-660 DIKKLGIPSLPVYF
+660 DGIKKLGITSLPVYF
-674 YAQTAADDGS
+674 YAQTPENDSS
-684 ALGNLLGKIGISG
+684 ALGKLLGGIGISG
-697 DVSISYDTTTTSAEG
+697 DVSISYDTTTTSADG
-712 IETTETKTVN
+712 KETTETKTVN
-722 LLEDANGNVKPIHT
+722 LLADADGNVKPIRT
-736 VKAVKWPVSGSTID
+736 VDAVKWPASGSTID
-750 AANCTFI
+750 ASKCTFT
-757 KGDNYSFSFT
+757 KDDNYSFSFT

-870 EDASTYQEYVDYI
+870 EDASTYQEYEDYI

-921 PVIGSGQKEM
+921 SVIGSGQKEM
-931 VIKGEE
+931 VIKGDE
-937 IKRILTTY
+937 IKSILTTY
-945 PFHPSVKLTLPAN
+945 PFHPSVKLELPAN

>member
-1 MKKIFR
+1 MKKNFR

-67 ALGSQVGIYDYNEGN
+67 VLGSQVGIYDYNEGN

-121 FTQEVSIPEVTQTG
+121 FTQEVSIPKVTQTG

-147 RDSVSENFS
+147 KESVSENFS

-162 VPEGLPSIP
+162 VFEGLPSIP
-171 GMKQN
+171 GKEQN
-176 TSISYILSA
+176 TSISSILSE

-190 ITVDSPAQTIEYETG
+190 ITVDSPAQIIEYETG
-205 SAICIDISRVDPNV
+205 SAICIDISRVDPNA

-237 TLKTNKLSSAN
+237 TLKTKVLSSAN

-277 TVEGSHPADTSYAHA
+277 TVEGSHPTDTSYAHK

-297 SLTRET
+297 SLTHET

-346 GYLALSAELPAGWQ
+346 GYLALSAELPAGWK
-360 NLKATAEINING
+360 NFKATAEINING
-372 AGLENLAIADVT
+372 AGLENLAIADAT
-384 PSSKV
+384 PSSKF
-389 IDKKLDLSAKKID
+389 IDKKLDLRAKKID
-402 LSLGRN
+402 LSLGN

-418 EIFGATIDLR
+418 EILGATIDLR
-428 SGDLKIGY
+428 SGNLEIGY
-436 EASITKLNS
+436 EASITKLKS

-466 PTDGSKGS
+466 PTDGSTGS

-499 YKHKEDGTLSTEET
+499 YKHNEKDNLST

-531 QSEINLTLSSAVF
+531 QSAINLTLSSTVF

-557 GNTGDTYKEETWKA
+557 GNTGDTYKEDTWAA

-603 KDVVMGTSYKIGFE
+603 QNVVMGTSYKIGFE

-655 GIAEN
+655 GIAKD
-660 DIKKLGIPSLPVYF
+660 DIKKLRIPSLPVYF
-674 YAQTAADDGS
+674 YAQTPADDGS

-697 DVSISYDTTTTSAEG
+697 DVSISYDTTTTSADG

-722 LLEDANGNVKPIHT
+722 LLEDANGNVKPIKT
-736 VKAVKWPVSGSTID
+736 VKAVDWPASGSTID
-750 AANCTFI
+750 AANCTFTK
-757 KGDNYSFSFT
+757 KGNYSFSFT
-767 DANDGGLAQIIS
+767 DANAGGLAQIIS

-810 KVGVTEGSATTTES
+810 KVGVTEGSVTTTES

-836 PLSIKIGSDISLDIM
+836 PLSIEIGSDISLDIM

-870 EDASTYQEYVDYI
+870 EDASTYQEYEDYI

-904 ELGLSITDEAS
+904 ELGLSITDVAS

-937 IKRILTTY
+937 IKSILTTY
-945 PFHPSVKLTLPAN
+945 PFHPSVKLELPAN
-958 TITIKRSAF
+958 KITIKRSAF

>member
-1 MKKIFR
+1 
-7 ILLALSSVVC
+7 
-17 LVSCGGLT
+17 
-25 NPQIPQS
+25 
-32 VSIATDAQFK
+32 
-42 ANMGTASYD
+42 
-51 LSEKFGSDAL
+51 
-61 LKKMQD
+61 
-67 ALGSQVGIYDYNEGN
+67 
-82 NVLTYMIRYPIY
+82 
-94 EVPIDI
+94 
-100 QSYLQNLNLDEILKS
+100 
-115 SDMGLN
+115 
-121 FTQEVSIPEVTQTG
+121 
-135 SQTVQIDVASKI
+135 
-147 RDSVSENFS
+147 
-156 TSYTIA
+156 
-162 VPEGLPSIP
+162 
-171 GMKQN
+171 
-176 TSISYILSA
+176 
-185 AGAEK
+185 
-190 ITVDSPAQTIEYETG
+190 
-205 SAICIDISRVDPNV
+205 
-219 LSDDYK
+219 
-225 FSLSAAIYAKDD
+225 
-237 TLKTNKLSSAN
+237 
-248 VDARDGGKLLL
+248 
-259 PLDVTGGIPGD
+259 
-270 FFIAVDG
+270 
-277 TVEGSHPADTSYAHA
+277 
-292 YSMKV
+292 
-297 SLTRET
+297 
-303 TPTVITGIEK
+303 
-313 SSADLGIESYT
+313 
-324 IKDMSVSLAELEGLF
+324 
-339 KNAEVGE
+339 
-346 GYLALSAELPAGWQ
+346 
-360 NLKATAEINING
+360 
-372 AGLENLAIADVT
+372 
-384 PSSKV
+384 
-389 IDKKLDLSAKKID
+389 
-402 LSLGRN
+402 
-408 EITVTGSVGF
+408 
-418 EIFGATIDLR
+418 
-428 SGDLKIGY
+428 
-436 EASITKLNS
+436 
-445 VVIDLNSDKYSV
+445 
-457 IKEKLNYSL
+457 
-466 PTDGSKGS
+466 
-474 VKLPSEMLN
+474 MLN

-674 YAQTAADDGS
+674 YAQTPADDGS

-736 VKAVKWPVSGSTID
+736 VKAVKWPASGSTID
-750 AANCTFI
+750 ASKCTFT
-757 KGDNYSFSFT
+757 KDGNYSFSFT

-870 EDASTYQEYVDYI
+870 DDASTYKEYEDYI

-904 ELGLSITDEAS
+904 ELGLNITDKAS

-921 PVIGSGQKEM
+921 SVIGSGQKEM

-937 IKRILTTY
+937 IKSILTTY
-945 PFHPSVKLTLPAN
+945 PFHPSVKLELPAK
-958 TITIKRSAF
+958 TITIKRSVF
-967 IKSDDAAETP
+967 IKSDDSAETP

>member
-147 RDSVSENFS
+147 RESVSENFS

-162 VPEGLPSIP
+162 VPEGLSSIP
-171 GMKQN
+171 GKEQN
-176 TSISYILSA
+176 TSISSILSA

-205 SAICIDISRVDPNV
+205 SAICIDINRVDAND

-237 TLKTNKLSSAN
+237 TSKTNKLSSAN

-297 SLTRET
+297 SLTPET

-346 GYLALSAELPAGWQ
+346 GYLALSAELPAGWK
-360 NLKATAEINING
+360 NLKATAKINING
-372 AGLENLAIADVT
+372 AGLENLEIADVT
-384 PSSKV
+384 PPLKF
-389 IDKKLDLSAKKID
+389 IDKKLDLRAKKID
-402 LSLGRN
+402 LSLGK

-418 EIFGATIDLR
+418 EILGATIDLR
-428 SGDLKIGY
+428 SGDLEIGY

-466 PTDGSKGS
+466 PTDGSTGS

-628 VLNTSDLAYSG
+628 VLNISDIAYSG

-644 GFDLNTMLGGM
+644 GFDLNTMLGEM
-655 GIAEN
+655 GISEG
-660 DIKKLGIPSLPVYF
+660 DIKKLGITSLPVYF
-674 YAQTAADDGS
+674 YAQTPADDKS
-684 ALGNLLGKIGISG
+684 ALGNLLGGIRISG
-697 DVSISYDTTTTSAEG
+697 DVSISYDTTTTSADG

-722 LLEDANGNVKPIHT
+722 LLADADGNVKPIRT
-736 VKAVKWPVSGSTID
+736 VDAVKWPASGSTID
-750 AANCTFI
+750 ASKCTFT
-757 KGDNYSFSFT
+757 KDGNYSFSFT
-767 DANDGGLAQIIS
+767 DANEGGLAQIIS
-779 SFPSNLKFKYSIGL
+779 SFPSNLKFTYSIGL

-810 KVGVTEGSATTTES
+810 KVDVSEGSVTTTES

-945 PFHPSVKLTLPAN
+945 PFHPSVKLELPAN

>member
-51 LSEKFGSDAL
+51 LSDKFGSDAL

-82 NVLTYMIRYPIY
+82 DVLTYMIRYPIY

-147 RDSVSENFS
+147 RESVSENFS

-205 SAICIDISRVDPNV
+205 SAICIDISRVDPND

-237 TLKTNKLSSAN
+237 TSKTNKLSSAN

-259 PLDVTGGIPGD
+259 HLDVTGGIPGD

-297 SLTRET
+297 SLTPET

-346 GYLALSAELPAGWQ
+346 GYLALSAELPAGWK
-360 NLKATAEINING
+360 NLKATAKINING
-372 AGLENLAIADVT
+372 AGLENLEIADVT
-384 PSSKV
+384 PPLKF
-389 IDKKLDLSAKKID
+389 IDKKLDLRAKKID
-402 LSLGRN
+402 LSLGK

-418 EIFGATIDLR
+418 EILGATIDLR
-428 SGDLKIGY
+428 SGDLEIGY

-466 PTDGSKGS
+466 PTDGSTGS

-603 KDVVMGTSYKIGFE
+603 QNVVMGTSYKIGFE

-674 YAQTAADDGS
+674 YAQTPADDGS

-736 VKAVKWPVSGSTID
+736 VKAVKWPASGSTID
-750 AANCTFI
+750 ASKCTFT
-757 KGDNYSFSFT
+757 KDGNYSFSFT

-810 KVGVTEGSATTTES
+810 KVGVTEGSVTTTES

-836 PLSIKIGSDISLDIM
+836 PLSIEIGSDISLDIM
-851 ELTDSEWNKTNAQK
+851 ELTDSEWNTTNAQK

-870 EDASTYQEYVDYI
+870 DDASTYQEYVDYI

-921 PVIGSGQKEM
+921 SVIGSGQKEM

-937 IKRILTTY
+937 IKSILTTY

-958 TITIKRSAF
+958 TIKIKRSAF

>member
-1 MKKIFR
+1 MKKNFR

-51 LSEKFGSDAL
+51 LSDKFGSDAL

-82 NVLTYMIRYPIY
+82 NVLTYMIRYPVY

-147 RDSVSENFS
+147 RESVSENFS

-176 TSISYILSA
+176 TSISSILSA

-190 ITVDSPAQTIEYETG
+190 ITVDSPAKTIEYETG
-205 SAICIDISRVDPNV
+205 SAICIDINRVDANA

-237 TLKTNKLSSAN
+237 TSKTKALSSAN
-248 VDARDGGKLLL
+248 VDARDGGTLLL

-270 FFIAVDG
+270 FFIFVDG

-297 SLTRET
+297 SLTPET

-324 IKDMSVSLAELEGLF
+324 IQDMSVSLAELEGLF

-346 GYLALSAELPAGWQ
+346 GYLAVSAELPAGWK
-360 NLKATAEINING
+360 NLKATAKINING
-372 AGLENLAIADVT
+372 AGLENLEIADVT
-384 PSSKV
+384 PPLKF
-389 IDKKLDLSAKKID
+389 IDKKLDLRAKKID
-402 LSLGRN
+402 LSLGK

-418 EIFGATIDLR
+418 EILGATIDLR
-428 SGDLKIGY
+428 SGDLEIGY

-492 LAADGKH
+492 LAADGNH
-499 YKHKEDGTLSTEET
+499 YKHKEDGTLSTE
-513 DVSEGFGIK
+513 VSEGFGIK

-531 QSEINLTLSSAVF
+531 QSDINLTLSSAVF

-557 GNTGDTYKEETWKA
+557 GNTGDTYEEKTWAA

-582 NVDHYV
+582 TVDHYV

-603 KDVVMGTSYKIGFE
+603 QDVVMGTSYKIGFE

-628 VLNTSDLAYSG
+628 VLNISDIAYSG

-644 GFDLNTMLGGM
+644 GFDLNTMLGEM
-655 GIAEN
+655 GISEG
-660 DIKKLGIPSLPVYF
+660 DIKKLGITSLPVYF
-674 YAQTAADDGS
+674 YAQTPADDKS
-684 ALGNLLGKIGISG
+684 ALGNLLGGIGISG
-697 DVSISYDTTTTSAEG
+697 DVSISYDTTTTSADG

-722 LLEDANGNVKPIHT
+722 LLADADGNVKPIRT
-736 VKAVKWPVSGSTID
+736 VDAVKWPASGSTID
-750 AANCTFI
+750 ASKCTFT
-757 KGDNYSFSFT
+757 KDSNYSFSFT
-767 DANDGGLAQIIS
+767 DANEGGLAQIIS
-779 SFPSNLKFKYSIGL
+779 SFPSNLKFTYSIGL
-793 TNNGGAS
+793 TNNGGPS

-810 KVGVTEGSATTTES
+810 KVDVSEGSVTTTES

-851 ELTDSEWNKTNAQK
+851 ELADSEWSTTNAQK

-870 EDASTYQEYVDYI
+870 DDASTYKEYEDYI

-937 IKRILTTY
+937 IKSILTTY
-945 PFHPSVKLTLPAN
+945 PFHPSVKLELPAN

>member
-51 LSEKFGSDAL
+51 LSDKFGSDAL

-147 RDSVSENFS
+147 RESVSENFS

-162 VPEGLPSIP
+162 VPEGLIP
-171 GMKQN
+171 GKEQN
-176 TSISYILSA
+176 TSISSILSA

-205 SAICIDISRVDPNV
+205 SAICIDIYRVDANA

-237 TLKTNKLSSAN
+237 TSKTNALSFAN

-270 FFIAVDG
+270 FFIFVDG
-277 TVEGSHPADTSYAHA
+277 TVEGSHPTDASYAHA
-292 YSMKV
+292 YSMNV
-297 SLTRET
+297 SLTPET

-324 IKDMSVSLAELEGLF
+324 IQDMSVSLAELEGLF

-372 AGLENLAIADVT
+372 AGLENLTIADVT
-384 PSSKV
+384 PSSKL
-389 IDKKLDLSAKKID
+389 IDKKLDLRAKKID
-402 LSLGRN
+402 LSLGN

-445 VVIDLNSDKYSV
+445 VVIDLNSGKYSV

-466 PTDGSKGS
+466 PTDGSTGS

-492 LAADGKH
+492 LVDGRH
-499 YKHKEDGTLSTEET
+499 YKHKEDGKLSTEET

-531 QSEINLTLSSAVF
+531 QSNINLTLSSTVF
-544 NLTGANAIAISIP
+544 NLTGANAIKISIP
-557 GNTGDTYKEETWKA
+557 GNTGDTYKEETWAA

-582 NVDHYV
+582 TVDHYV

-603 KDVVMGTSYKIGFE
+603 QDVVMGTSYKIGFE

-628 VLNTSDLAYSG
+628 VLNTSDIAYSG

-644 GFDLNTMLGGM
+644 GFDLNNMLGGM
-655 GIAEN
+655 GIAEE

-674 YAQTAADDGS
+674 YAQTPADDGS

-712 IETTETKTVN
+712 VETKTVN
-722 LLEDANGNVKPIHT
+722 LLADADGKPIHT
-736 VKAVKWPVSGSTID
+736 VKAVKWPASGSTID
-750 AANCTFI
+750 ASKCTFTED
-757 KGDNYSFSFT
+757 GNYSFSFT
-767 DANDGGLAQIIS
+767 DANNGGLAQIIS
-779 SFPSNLKFKYSIGL
+779 SFPSNLKFTYSIGL
-793 TNNGGAS
+793 TNTGGAS

-810 KVGVTEGSATTTES
+810 KVGVTEGSVTTTES

-945 PFHPSVKLTLPAN
+945 PFHPSVKLELPAN

>member
-1 MKKIFR
+1 MKKNFR

-67 ALGSQVGIYDYNEGN
+67 ALGSQVGIYDYNEGKD
-82 NVLTYMIRYPIY
+82 VLTYMIRYPIY

-147 RDSVSENFS
+147 RESVSENFS

-162 VPEGLPSIP
+162 VPEGLPSSP

-176 TSISYILSA
+176 TSISSILSA

-205 SAICIDISRVDPNV
+205 SAICIDINRFDTNV

-237 TLKTNKLSSAN
+237 TSKTNKLSSAN

-297 SLTRET
+297 SLTPET

-346 GYLALSAELPAGWQ
+346 GYLALSAELPAGWK
-360 NLKATAEINING
+360 NLKATAKINING
-372 AGLENLAIADVT
+372 AGLENLEIADVT
-384 PSSKV
+384 PPLKF
-389 IDKKLDLSAKKID
+389 IDKKLDLRAKKID
-402 LSLGRN
+402 LSLGK
-408 EITVTGSVGF
+408 EITVTGSIGF
-418 EIFGATIDLR
+418 EILGATIDLR
-428 SGDLKIGY
+428 SGDLEIGY

-466 PTDGSKGS
+466 PTDGSTGS

-655 GIAEN
+655 GIAKD
-660 DIKKLGIPSLPVYF
+660 DIKKLRIPSLPVYF
-674 YAQTAADDGS
+674 YAQTPADDGS

-697 DVSISYDTTTTSAEG
+697 DVSISYDTTTTSADG
-712 IETTETKTVN
+712 IETTKTVN
-722 LLEDANGNVKPIHT
+722 LLEDADGNVKSINT
-736 VKAVKWPVSGSTID
+736 VKAVEWPVSGSTID
-750 AANCTFI
+750 AANCTFT
-757 KGDNYSFSFT
+757 KDGNYSFSFT
-767 DANDGGLAQIIS
+767 DANAGGLAQIIS
-779 SFPSNLKFKYSIGL
+779 SFPSNLKFTYSIGL

-810 KVGVTEGSATTTES
+810 KVGVTEGSVTTTES

-836 PLSIKIGSDISLDIM
+836 PLSIEIGSDISLDIM
-851 ELTDSEWNKTNAQK
+851 ELTDSEWNTTNAQK

-870 EDASTYQEYVDYI
+870 DDASTYQEYVDYI

-921 PVIGSGQKEM
+921 SVIGSGQKEM

-937 IKRILTTY
+937 IKSILTTY

>member
-51 LSEKFGSDAL
+51 LSDKFGSDAL

-162 VPEGLPSIP
+162 VPEGRPSIP
-171 GMKQN
+171 GMEQN
-176 TSISYILSA
+176 TSISSILSE

-190 ITVDSPAQTIEYETG
+190 ITVDSPAQIIEYETG
-205 SAICIDISRVDPNV
+205 SAICIDISRVDDNA

-237 TLKTNKLSSAN
+237 TSKTNKLSSAN

-270 FFIAVDG
+270 FFIFVDG

-297 SLTRET
+297 SLTPET

-346 GYLALSAELPAGWQ
+346 GYLALSAELPAGWK
-360 NLKATAEINING
+360 NLKATAKINING
-372 AGLENLAIADVT
+372 AGLENLEIADVT
-384 PSSKV
+384 PPLKF
-389 IDKKLDLSAKKID
+389 IDKKLDLRAKKID
-402 LSLGRN
+402 LSLGK

-418 EIFGATIDLR
+418 EILGATIDLR
-428 SGDLKIGY
+428 SGDLEIGY

-466 PTDGSKGS
+466 PTDGSTGS

-492 LAADGKH
+492 LAADGNH
-499 YKHKEDGTLSTEET
+499 YKHKEDGTLSTDET

-531 QSEINLTLSSAVF
+531 QSDINLTLSSTVF

-557 GNTGDTYKEETWKA
+557 GNTGDTYEEKTWAA

-582 NVDHYV
+582 TVDHYV

-603 KDVVMGTSYKIGFE
+603 QDVVMGTSYKIGFE

-628 VLNTSDLAYSG
+628 VLNISDIAYSG

-644 GFDLNTMLGGM
+644 GFDLNTMLGEM
-655 GIAEN
+655 GISEG
-660 DIKKLGIPSLPVYF
+660 DIKKLGITSLPVYF
-674 YAQTAADDGS
+674 YAQTPADDKS
-684 ALGNLLGKIGISG
+684 ALGNLLGGIGISG
-697 DVSISYDTTTTSAEG
+697 DVSISYDTTTT
-712 IETTETKTVN
+712 KTVN
-722 LLEDANGNVKPIHT
+722 LLADADGNVKPIRT
-736 VKAVKWPVSGSTID
+736 VDAVKWPASGSTID
-750 AANCTFI
+750 ASKCTFT
-757 KGDNYSFSFT
+757 KDGNYSFSFT
-767 DANDGGLAQIIS
+767 DANKGGLAQIIS
-779 SFPSNLKFKYSIGL
+779 SFPSNLKFTYSIGL

-810 KVGVTEGSATTTES
+810 KVDVSEGSVTTTES

-851 ELTDSEWNKTNAQK
+851 ELADSEWSTTNAQK

-870 EDASTYQEYVDYI
+870 DDASTYKEYEDYI

-904 ELGLSITDEAS
+904 ELGLSITDKAS

-945 PFHPSVKLTLPAN
+945 PFHPSVKLELPAN

>member
-1 MKKIFR
+1 MKKNFR

-51 LSEKFGSDAL
+51 LSDKFGSDAL

-147 RDSVSENFS
+147 RESVSENFS

-171 GMKQN
+171 GKEQN
-176 TSISYILSA
+176 TSISSILSA

-205 SAICIDISRVDPNV
+205 SAICIDISRVDYNA

-237 TLKTNKLSSAN
+237 TSKTNKLSSAN

-297 SLTRET
+297 SLTPET

-346 GYLALSAELPAGWQ
+346 GYLAVSAELPAGWK
-360 NLKATAEINING
+360 NLTATAEINIDG
-372 AGLENLAIADVT
+372 AGLENLAIADVK
-384 PSSKV
+384 PPLKF

-402 LSLGRN
+402 LSLGN

-428 SGDLKIGY
+428 SGNLEIGY
-436 EASITKLNS
+436 KASITKLNS

-499 YKHKEDGTLSTEET
+499 YKHKEDGTLSTE
-513 DVSEGFGIK
+513 VSEGFGIK

-531 QSEINLTLSSAVF
+531 QSDINLTLSSTVF

-557 GNTGDTYKEETWKA
+557 GNTGDTYEEKTWAA

-628 VLNTSDLAYSG
+628 VLNISDLAYSG

-644 GFDLNTMLGGM
+644 GFDLNTMLGEM
-655 GIAEN
+655 GISEG
-660 DIKKLGIPSLPVYF
+660 DIKKLGITSLPVYF
-674 YAQTAADDGS
+674 YAQTPADDKS
-684 ALGNLLGKIGISG
+684 ALGNLLGGIGISG

-712 IETTETKTVN
+712 IETTETKTIN

-836 PLSIKIGSDISLDIM
+836 PLSIKIGNDISLDIM

-870 EDASTYQEYVDYI
+870 EDASTYQEYEDYI

-921 PVIGSGQKEM
+921 SVIGSGQKEM
-931 VIKGEE
+931 VIKGDE
-937 IKRILTTY
+937 IKSILTTY
-945 PFHPSVKLTLPAN
+945 PFHPSVKLELPAN

>member
-51 LSEKFGSDAL
+51 LSDKFGSDAL

-162 VPEGLPSIP
+162 VPEGFPSIP
-171 GMKQN
+171 GMEQN
-176 TSISYILSA
+176 TSIFSILRE

-205 SAICIDISRVDPNV
+205 SAICIDISRVDYNA

-237 TLKTNKLSSAN
+237 TSKTNKLSSAN

-346 GYLALSAELPAGWQ
+346 GYLALSAELPAGWK
-360 NLKATAEINING
+360 NLKATAKINING
-372 AGLENLAIADVT
+372 AGLENLEIADVT
-384 PSSKV
+384 PPLKF

-402 LSLGRN
+402 LSLGN

-418 EIFGATIDLR
+418 EILGATIDLR
-428 SGDLKIGY
+428 SGNLEIGY

-513 DVSEGFGIK
+513 DVSEGLGIK

-531 QSEINLTLSSAVF
+531 QSDINLTLSSTVF

-557 GNTGDTYKEETWKA
+557 GNTGDTYEEKTWAA

-582 NVDHYV
+582 TVDHYV

-603 KDVVMGTSYKIGFE
+603 KNVVMGTSYKIGFE

-639 EQSLE
+639 EQSLD

-655 GIAEN
+655 GIAKD
-660 DIKKLGIPSLPVYF
+660 DIKKLRIPSLPVYF
-674 YAQTAADDGS
+674 YAQTPADDGS

-697 DVSISYDTTTTSAEG
+697 DVSISYDTTTTSADG
-712 IETTETKTVN
+712 IETTETTTLN
-722 LLEDANGNVKPIHT
+722 LLEDADGNVKSINT
-736 VKAVKWPVSGSTID
+736 VKAVEWPVSGSTID
-750 AANCTFI
+750 AANCTFT
-757 KGDNYSFSFT
+757 KDGNYSFSFT

-851 ELTDSEWNKTNAQK
+851 ELTDSEWSTTNAQK

-870 EDASTYQEYVDYI
+870 DDASTYKEYEDYI

-921 PVIGSGQKEM
+921 SVIGSGQKEM
-931 VIKGEE
+931 VIKGDE
-937 IKRILTTY
+937 IKSILTTY
-945 PFHPSVKLTLPAN
+945 PFHPSVKLELPAN

>member
-1 MKKIFR
+1 MKKNFR

-51 LSEKFGSDAL
+51 LSDKFGSDAL

-147 RDSVSENFS
+147 RESVSENFS

-171 GMKQN
+171 GKEQN
-176 TSISYILSA
+176 TSISSILSA

-205 SAICIDISRVDPNV
+205 SAICIDINRVDANA

-237 TLKTNKLSSAN
+237 TSKTNKLSSAN

-270 FFIAVDG
+270 FFIFVDG
-277 TVEGSHPADTSYAHA
+277 TVEGSHPTDASYAHA
-292 YSMKV
+292 YSMNV
-297 SLTRET
+297 SLTPET

-324 IKDMSVSLAELEGLF
+324 IQDMSVSLAELEGLF

-346 GYLALSAELPAGWQ
+346 GYLALSAELPAGWK
-360 NLKATAEINING
+360 NLKATAKINING
-372 AGLENLAIADVT
+372 AGLENLTIADVT
-384 PSSKV
+384 PSSKL
-389 IDKKLDLSAKKID
+389 IDKKLDLRAKKID
-402 LSLGRN
+402 LSLGN

-445 VVIDLNSDKYSV
+445 VVIDLNSGKYSV

-466 PTDGSKGS
+466 PTDGSTGS

-492 LAADGKH
+492 LVDGRH
-499 YKHKEDGTLSTEET
+499 YKHKEDGKLSTEET

-531 QSEINLTLSSAVF
+531 QSEINLTLSSTVF
-544 NLTGANAIAISIP
+544 NLTGANAIEISIP
-557 GNTGDTYKEETWKA
+557 GNTGDTYEEKTWAA

-582 NVDHYV
+582 TVDHYV

-603 KDVVMGTSYKIGFE
+603 QDVVMGTSYKIGFE

-628 VLNTSDLAYSG
+628 VLNTSDIAYSG

-655 GIAEN
+655 GIAKE
-660 DIKKLGIPSLPVYF
+660 DIKKLGITSLPVYF
-674 YAQTAADDGS
+674 YAQTPADDGS
-684 ALGNLLGKIGISG
+684 ALGNLLGGIGISG
-697 DVSISYDTTTTSAEG
+697 EVSISYDTTTTSADG
-712 IETTETKTVN
+712 IETKKTETVN
-722 LLEDANGNVKPIHT
+722 LLADADGNVKPIHT

-750 AANCTFI
+750 AANCTFT
-757 KGDNYSFSFT
+757 KDGNYSFSFT
-767 DANDGGLAQIIS
+767 DANNGGLAQIIS
-779 SFPSNLKFKYSIGL
+779 SFPSNLKFTYSIGL

-810 KVGVTEGSATTTES
+810 KVDVTGGSVTTTES

-851 ELTDSEWNKTNAQK
+851 ELTDSEWNTTNAQK

-870 EDASTYQEYVDYI
+870 DDASTYQEYVDYI

-904 ELGLSITDEAS
+904 ELDLSITDEAS
-915 GLSKNV
+915 GLEKNV
-921 PVIGSGQKEM
+921 SVIGSGQKEM
-931 VIKGEE
+931 VIKGDE
-937 IKRILTTY
+937 IKSILTTY
-945 PFHPSVKLTLPAN
+945 PFHPSVKLELPKN

>member
-1 MKKIFR
+1 MKKNFR

-51 LSEKFGSDAL
+51 LSKNFGSDAL
-61 LKKMQD
+61 LKKMQE

-82 NVLTYMIRYPIY
+82 DVLTYMIRYPVY

-121 FTQEVSIPEVTQTG
+121 FTQEVSIPKVTKTG

-147 RDSVSENFS
+147 RESVSENFS

-171 GMKQN
+171 GKEQN
-176 TSISYILSA
+176 TSISSILSE

-205 SAICIDISRVDPNV
+205 SAICIDISRVDYNA

-237 TLKTNKLSSAN
+237 TSKTKALSSAN
-248 VDARDGGKLLL
+248 VDARDGGTLLL

-270 FFIAVDG
+270 FFIFVDG

-297 SLTRET
+297 SLTPET

-346 GYLALSAELPAGWQ
+346 GYLAVSAELPAGWQ
-360 NLKATAEINING
+360 NLTATAEINIDG
-372 AGLENLAIADVT
+372 AGLENLAIADVK
-384 PSSKV
+384 PSSKF
-389 IDKKLDLSAKKID
+389 IDKKLELSAKKID
-402 LSLGRN
+402 LSLGN

-418 EIFGATIDLR
+418 EILGATIDLR
-428 SGDLKIGY
+428 SGDLEIGY

-492 LAADGKH
+492 LAADGNH
-499 YKHKEDGTLSTEET
+499 YKHKENGTLSTE
-513 DVSEGFGIK
+513 VSEGFGIK

-531 QSEINLTLSSAVF
+531 QSDINLTLSSTVF

-557 GNTGDTYKEETWKA
+557 GNTGDTYEEKTWAA

-582 NVDHYV
+582 TVDHYV

-603 KDVVMGTSYKIGFE
+603 QDVVMGTSYKIGFE

-628 VLNTSDLAYSG
+628 VLNISDIAYSG

-644 GFDLNTMLGGM
+644 GFDLNTMLGEM
-655 GIAEN
+655 GISEG
-660 DIKKLGIPSLPVYF
+660 DIKKLGITSLPVYF
-674 YAQTAADDGS
+674 YAQTPADDKS
-684 ALGNLLGKIGISG
+684 ALGNLLGGIGISG

-712 IETTETKTVN
+712 VETTETKTVN
-722 LLEDANGNVKPIHT
+722 LLADADGNVKPIRT
-736 VKAVKWPVSGSTID
+736 VDAVKWPASGSTID
-750 AANCTFI
+750 ASKCTFT
-757 KGDNYSFSFT
+757 KDGNYSFSFT
-767 DANDGGLAQIIS
+767 DANEGGLAQIIS
-779 SFPSNLKFKYSIGL
+779 SFPSNLKFTYSIGL

-810 KVGVTEGSATTTES
+810 KVDVSEGSVTTTES

-851 ELTDSEWNKTNAQK
+851 ELADSEWSTTNAQK

-870 EDASTYQEYVDYI
+870 DDASTYKEYEDYI

-921 PVIGSGQKEM
+921 SVIGSGQKEM

-937 IKRILTTY
+937 IKSILTTY
-945 PFHPSVKLTLPAN
+945 PFHPSVKLELPAK

-967 IKSDDAAETP
+967 IKSDDSAETP

>member
-1 MKKIFR
+1 MKKNFR

-51 LSEKFGSDAL
+51 LSDKFGSDAL

-82 NVLTYMIRYPIY
+82 DVLTYMIRYPVY

-121 FTQEVSIPEVTQTG
+121 FTQEVSIPKVTKTG

-147 RDSVSENFS
+147 KESVSENFS
-156 TSYTIA
+156 TSYMVA
-162 VPEGLPSIP
+162 VPEGPIP
-171 GMKQN
+171 GMEQN
-176 TSISYILSA
+176 TSISSILRA

-205 SAICIDISRVDPNV
+205 SAICIDISRVDYNA

-237 TLKTNKLSSAN
+237 TSKTKALSSAN
-248 VDARDGGKLLL
+248 VDARDGGTLLL

-270 FFIAVDG
+270 FFIFVDG

-297 SLTRET
+297 SLTPET

-346 GYLALSAELPAGWQ
+346 GYLAVSAELPAGWQ
-360 NLKATAEINING
+360 NLTATAEINIDG
-372 AGLENLAIADVT
+372 AGLENLAIADVK
-384 PSSKV
+384 PSSKF
-389 IDKKLDLSAKKID
+389 IDKKLELSAKKID
-402 LSLGRN
+402 LSLGN

-418 EIFGATIDLR
+418 EILGATIDLR
-428 SGDLKIGY
+428 SGNLEIGY

-474 VKLPSEMLN
+474 VKLPLQMLN

-492 LAADGKH
+492 LAADGNH
-499 YKHKEDGTLSTEET
+499 YKHKEDGTLSTDET

-531 QSEINLTLSSAVF
+531 QSDINLTLSSTVF

-557 GNTGDTYKEETWKA
+557 GNTGDTYEEKTWAA

-582 NVDHYV
+582 TVDHYV

-603 KDVVMGTSYKIGFE
+603 QDVVMGTSYKIGFE

-628 VLNTSDLAYSG
+628 VLNISDIAYSG

-644 GFDLNTMLGGM
+644 GFDLNTMLGEM
-655 GIAEN
+655 GISEG
-660 DIKKLGIPSLPVYF
+660 DIKKLGITSLPVYF
-674 YAQTAADDGS
+674 YAQTPADDGS

-712 IETTETKTVN
+712 VETKTVN
-722 LLEDANGNVKPIHT
+722 LLADADGKPIHT
-736 VKAVKWPVSGSTID
+736 VKAVKWPASGSTID
-750 AANCTFI
+750 ASKCTFTED
-757 KGDNYSFSFT
+757 GNYSFSFT
-767 DANDGGLAQIIS
+767 DANNGGLAQIIS

-810 KVGVTEGSATTTES
+810 KVGVTEGSVTTTES

-921 PVIGSGQKEM
+921 SVIGSGQKEM
-931 VIKGEE
+931 VIKGDE
-937 IKRILTTY
+937 IKSILTTY
-945 PFHPSVKLTLPAN
+945 PFHPSVKLELPAN

>member
-1 MKKIFR
+1 MKKNFR

-51 LSEKFGSDAL
+51 LSDKFGSDAL
-61 LKKMQD
+61 LKKMQE

-82 NVLTYMIRYPIY
+82 DVLTYMIRYPVY

-121 FTQEVSIPEVTQTG
+121 FTQEVSIPKVTKTG

-147 RDSVSENFS
+147 KESVSENFS
-156 TSYTIA
+156 TSYMVA
-162 VPEGLPSIP
+162 VPEGFPSIP
-171 GMKQN
+171 GMEQN
-176 TSISYILSA
+176 TSISSILRA

-205 SAICIDISRVDPNV
+205 SAICIDISRVDYNT

-237 TLKTNKLSSAN
+237 TSKTKALSSAN
-248 VDARDGGKLLL
+248 VDARDGGTLLL

-270 FFIAVDG
+270 FFIFVDG

-297 SLTRET
+297 SLTPET

-346 GYLALSAELPAGWQ
+346 GYLAVSAELPAGWQ
-360 NLKATAEINING
+360 NLTATAEINIDG
-372 AGLENLAIADVT
+372 AGLENLAIADVK
-384 PSSKV
+384 PSSKF
-389 IDKKLDLSAKKID
+389 IDKKLELSAKKID
-402 LSLGRN
+402 LSLGN

-418 EIFGATIDLR
+418 EILGATIDLR
-428 SGDLKIGY
+428 SGNLEIGY

-492 LAADGKH
+492 LAADGNH
-499 YKHKEDGTLSTEET
+499 YKHKEDGTLSTDET

-531 QSEINLTLSSAVF
+531 QSDINLTLSSTVF

-557 GNTGDTYKEETWKA
+557 GNTGDTYEEKTWAA

-582 NVDHYV
+582 TVDHYV

-603 KDVVMGTSYKIGFE
+603 QDVVMGTSYKIGFE

-628 VLNTSDLAYSG
+628 VLNISDIAYSG

-644 GFDLNTMLGGM
+644 GFDLNTMLGEM
-655 GIAEN
+655 GISEG
-660 DIKKLGIPSLPVYF
+660 DIKKLRIPSLPVYF
-674 YAQTAADDGS
+674 YAQTPADDKS
-684 ALGNLLGKIGISG
+684 ALGNLLGGIRISG
-697 DVSISYDTTTTSAEG
+697 DVSISYDTTTTSADG

-722 LLEDANGNVKPIHT
+722 LLADADGNVKPIRT
-736 VKAVKWPVSGSTID
+736 VDAVKWPASGSTID
-750 AANCTFI
+750 ASKCTFT
-757 KGDNYSFSFT
+757 KDGNYSFSFT
-767 DANDGGLAQIIS
+767 DANEGGLAQIIS
-779 SFPSNLKFKYSIGL
+779 SFPSNLKFTYSIGL

-810 KVGVTEGSATTTES
+810 KVDVSEGSVTTTES

-851 ELTDSEWNKTNAQK
+851 ELADSEWSTTNAQK

-870 EDASTYQEYVDYI
+870 EDASTYQEYEDYI

-931 VIKGEE
+931 VIKGDE
-937 IKRILTTY
+937 IKSILKTY
-945 PFHPSVKLTLPAN
+945 PFHPSVKLELPAN

-986 IKMDGDTPIT
+986 IKMDGNTPIT

>member
-1 MKKIFR
+1 
-7 ILLALSSVVC
+7 
-17 LVSCGGLT
+17 
-25 NPQIPQS
+25 
-32 VSIATDAQFK
+32 
-42 ANMGTASYD
+42 
-51 LSEKFGSDAL
+51 
-61 LKKMQD
+61 
-67 ALGSQVGIYDYNEGN
+67 
-82 NVLTYMIRYPIY
+82 
-94 EVPIDI
+94 
-100 QSYLQNLNLDEILKS
+100 
-115 SDMGLN
+115 
-121 FTQEVSIPEVTQTG
+121 
-135 SQTVQIDVASKI
+135 
-147 RDSVSENFS
+147 
-156 TSYTIA
+156 
-162 VPEGLPSIP
+162 
-171 GMKQN
+171 
-176 TSISYILSA
+176 
-185 AGAEK
+185 
-190 ITVDSPAQTIEYETG
+190 
-205 SAICIDISRVDPNV
+205 
-219 LSDDYK
+219 
-225 FSLSAAIYAKDD
+225 
-237 TLKTNKLSSAN
+237 
-248 VDARDGGKLLL
+248 
-259 PLDVTGGIPGD
+259 
-270 FFIAVDG
+270 
-277 TVEGSHPADTSYAHA
+277 
-292 YSMKV
+292 MKV
-297 SLTRET
+297 SLTPET

-346 GYLALSAELPAGWQ
+346 GYLALSAELPAGWK
-360 NLKATAEINING
+360 NLKATAKINING

-384 PSSKV
+384 PPLKF
-389 IDKKLDLSAKKID
+389 IDKKLDLRAKKID
-402 LSLGRN
+402 LSLGK
-408 EITVTGSVGF
+408 EITVTGSVDF

-428 SGDLKIGY
+428 SGDLEIGY

-492 LAADGKH
+492 LAADGNH
-499 YKHKEDGTLSTEET
+499 YKHKEDGTLSTE
-513 DVSEGFGIK
+513 VSEGFGIK

-531 QSEINLTLSSAVF
+531 QSDINLTLSSAVF

-582 NVDHYV
+582 TVDHYV

-660 DIKKLGIPSLPVYF
+660 DIKKLRIPSLPVYF
-674 YAQTAADDGS
+674 YAQTPADDGS

-712 IETTETKTVN
+712 VETKETKTVN
-722 LLEDANGNVKPIHT
+722 LFADANGNVKPIKT

-750 AANCTFI
+750 AAKCTFTED
-757 KGDNYSFSFT
+757 GNYSFSFT
-767 DANDGGLAQIIS
+767 DADNGGLAKIIS
-779 SFPSNLKFKYSIGL
+779 NFPSSLKFTYSIGL
-793 TNNGGAS
+793 TNDGGDP

-810 KVGVTEGSATTTES
+810 KVGVTEGSVTTTES

-836 PLSIKIGSDISLDIM
+836 PLSIKIGSNISLDIM
-851 ELTDSEWNKTNAQK
+851 ELTDSEWSTTNAQK

-870 EDASTYQEYVDYI
+870 DGASTYQEYVDYI

-921 PVIGSGQKEM
+921 SVIGSGQKEM
-931 VIKGEE
+931 VIKGDE
-937 IKRILTTY
+937 IKSILTTY
-945 PFHPSVKLTLPAN
+945 PFHPSVKLELPAN

>member
-1 MKKIFR
+1 MKKNFR

-51 LSEKFGSDAL
+51 LSDKFGSDAL

-147 RDSVSENFS
+147 RESVSENFS

-162 VPEGLPSIP
+162 VPEGLSSIP
-171 GMKQN
+171 GKEQN
-176 TSISYILSA
+176 TSISSILRA

-205 SAICIDISRVDPNV
+205 SAICIDINRFDANA

-237 TLKTNKLSSAN
+237 TSKTNKLSSAN

-297 SLTRET
+297 SLTPET

-346 GYLALSAELPAGWQ
+346 GYLALSAELPAGWKY
-360 NLKATAEINING
+360 LKATAKINING
-372 AGLENLAIADVT
+372 AGLENLEIADVT
-384 PSSKV
+384 PPLKF
-389 IDKKLDLSAKKID
+389 IDKKLDLRAKKID
-402 LSLGRN
+402 LSLGK

-418 EIFGATIDLR
+418 EILGATIDLR
-428 SGDLKIGY
+428 SGDLEIGY

-466 PTDGSKGS
+466 PTDGSTGS

-499 YKHKEDGTLSTEET
+499 YKHKEDGTLSTE
-513 DVSEGFGIK
+513 VSEGFGIK

-531 QSEINLTLSSAVF
+531 QSEINLTLSSTVF

-557 GNTGDTYKEETWKA
+557 GNTGDTYEEKTWAA

-582 NVDHYV
+582 TVDHYV

-603 KDVVMGTSYKIGFE
+603 QNVVMGTSYKIGFE

-628 VLNTSDLAYSG
+628 VLNISDLAYSG

-644 GFDLNTMLGGM
+644 GFDLNTMLGEM
-655 GIAEN
+655 GISEG
-660 DIKKLGIPSLPVYF
+660 DIKKLGITSLPVYF
-674 YAQTAADDGS
+674 YAQTPADDKS
-684 ALGNLLGKIGISG
+684 ALGNLLGGIGISG
-697 DVSISYDTTTTSAEG
+697 DVSISYDTTTTSADG

-722 LLEDANGNVKPIHT
+722 LLADADGNVKPIRT
-736 VKAVKWPVSGSTID
+736 VDAVEWPVSGSTID
-750 AANCTFI
+750 AANCTFT
-757 KGDNYSFSFT
+757 KDGNYSFSFT
-767 DANDGGLAQIIS
+767 DANAGGLAQIIS
-779 SFPSNLKFKYSIGL
+779 SFPSNLKFTYSIGL
-793 TNNGGAS
+793 TNNGGDP

-810 KVGVTEGSATTTES
+810 KVGVTEGSVTTTES

-836 PLSIKIGSDISLDIM
+836 PLSIKIGNDISLDIM

-870 EDASTYQEYVDYI
+870 DDASTYQEYVDYI

-921 PVIGSGQKEM
+921 SVIGSGQKEM

-937 IKRILTTY
+937 IKSILTTY

-958 TITIKRSAF
+958 TIKIKRSAF

>member
-1 MKKIFR
+1 MKKNFR

-67 ALGSQVGIYDYNEGN
+67 VLGSQVGIYDYNEGN
-82 NVLTYMIRYPIY
+82 DVLTYMIRYPIY

-147 RDSVSENFS
+147 KESVSENFS

-171 GMKQN
+171 GKEQN
-176 TSISYILSA
+176 TSISSILSA

-205 SAICIDISRVDPNV
+205 SAICIDINRVDANA

-237 TLKTNKLSSAN
+237 TSKTKVLSFAN
-248 VDARDGGKLLL
+248 VDARDGGTLLL

-270 FFIAVDG
+270 FFVAVDG
-277 TVEGSHPADTSYAHA
+277 TVEGSHPTDASYAHA
-292 YSMKV
+292 YSMNV
-297 SLTRET
+297 SLTPET

-360 NLKATAEINING
+360 NLTATAKINING

-384 PSSKV
+384 PSSKF

-402 LSLGRN
+402 LSLGN

-418 EIFGATIDLR
+418 EILGATIDLR
-428 SGDLKIGY
+428 SGNLEIGY

-466 PTDGSKGS
+466 PTDGSTGS

-492 LAADGKH
+492 LAADGNH
-499 YKHKEDGTLSTEET
+499 YKHKEDGTLSTE
-513 DVSEGFGIK
+513 VSEGFGIK

-531 QSEINLTLSSAVF
+531 QSDINLTLSSTVF
-544 NLTGANAIAISIP
+544 NLTGTNAIAISIP
-557 GNTGDTYKEETWKA
+557 GNTGDTYKEETWAA

-582 NVDHYV
+582 TVDHYV

-603 KDVVMGTSYKIGFE
+603 QDVVMGKSYKIGFE

-628 VLNTSDLAYSG
+628 VLNTSDIAYSG
-639 EQSLE
+639 EQSLD
-644 GFDLNTMLGGM
+644 GFDINTMLGGM
-655 GIAEN
+655 GIAKD
-660 DIKKLGIPSLPVYF
+660 DIKKLGITSLPVYF
-674 YAQTAADDGS
+674 YAQTPADDGS

-697 DVSISYDTTTTSAEG
+697 DVSISYDTTTTSADG

-722 LLEDANGNVKPIHT
+722 LLEDADGNVKPIHT
-736 VKAVKWPVSGSTID
+736 VDAVEWPVSGSTID
-750 AANCTFI
+750 AANCTFT
-757 KGDNYSFSFT
+757 KDGNYSFSFT
-767 DANDGGLAQIIS
+767 DANAGGLAKIIS
-779 SFPSNLKFKYSIGL
+779 SFPSNLKFTYSIGL
-793 TNNGGAS
+793 TNNGGNS

-810 KVGVTEGSATTTES
+810 KVGVTEGSVTTTES

-836 PLSIKIGSDISLDIM
+836 PLSIEIGSGISLDIM
-851 ELTDSEWNKTNAQK
+851 ELTDSEWSTTNAQK

-870 EDASTYQEYVDYI
+870 DDASTYQEYEDYI

-904 ELGLSITDEAS
+904 ELGLSITDAAS
-915 GLSKNV
+915 GLSKNLS
-921 PVIGSGQKEM
+921 VIGSGQKEM
-931 VIKGEE
+931 VITGEE
-937 IKRILTTY
+937 IKNILTTY
-945 PFHPSVKLTLPAN
+945 PFHPSVKLKLPAK